1 MMEKE
6 IEDKLKGR
14 NFLYRNIKLGEDKS
28 ETKRIDQIKMALL
41 NMSDEEE
48 EYFLTDIYP
57 LLKKYILNS
66 TPLPYYSNTH
76 VFRKNVLTIFYS
88 LIYKLKKIK
97 YIIEIFDMCLNSF
110 INESEE
116 CGIICIKIMTEI
128 CILHKN
134 DLISFDIYKYINV
147 VSKNIL
153 KKFYKNIIN
162 KVKRG
167 KLLKS
172 EINIYKKIKCHPL
185 NNKNYIQSSTDSL
198 KFVREIVLSNYIII
212 NLYPKLLNNNE
223 NYIKTLCKI
232 LSVINIFDFKCYSNF
247 FIEDIKYSKNTILK
261 TAYYYHF
268 SNSDPSLYGKSGIE
282 KDNCDEN
289 LKYCQNNNIEELYK
303 IYSVKSNIFNANVN
317 NKNNINY
324 KDTSSNCIN
333 SNGNNNVGIPHNEE
347 SNNKDIVMNNLK
359 TIKKEFYKNV
369 KYSNYYI
376 DMCKVN
382 DLVNLKNSVIHI
394 LCNLLK
400 LDCDNMYFEYKE
412 FLIQKIIQSLKYD
425 THYTIESKKVFIEN
439 ISLLLHKNF
448 DETLKYYIDFLI
460 DPKTYMAYLANND
473 RHLSVFVFMKI
484 HDIFLYFKNK
494 NVWNFSIIKS
504 CISNYSAF
512 IMNSNNIIFIQTICL
527 KLLHYIIEI
536 VLKIKR
542 RNYRYFS
549 LYYDILNILLQKS
562 NSLKYELYN
571 LYKKFFNIAYN
582 DVLFFK
588 NKRKTKRGK
597 AEKKTSNGQTL
608 HYENAIGYF
617 SDNINMPLH
626 RVFIRKGDSKNAL
639 NKSMNITNFM
649 NNYRNKQNGKKRKIG
664 HILYDEDHCKIETYE
679 EGVMEIIIDYKYLLY
694 SIYSCI
700 RCNIY
705 YIYLYFNKDIIKEN
719 QIIVNNGC
727 DKFSSLGNNNT
738 LRTNQILESQ
748 NNKLEESLT
757 KNNAH
762 VKIGID
768 CNHFNNDNKDSHNA
782 NLKNNLISDNKS
794 DESNHVHNN
803 INYLY
808 HCTNLNPFINSDNF
822 VLNNHKDIGKDDEAA
837 HILGLAN
844 KECYNSKNNYLSI
857 QEIEN
862 CLYSYIYDYNSKNNN
877 KLDNLIYNGKNNKMD
892 NPECLYDSQIIN
904 TVNGVMVDGICLRK
918 NNQKSDSDTEH
929 KENNSDNFN
938 RNNLNT
944 NGKKNVHQ
952 KRLNNNSIFEDMHD
966 INDINFLYED
976 YMDMSSY
983 ELNEI
988 WLKIL
993 YKLFYRMLICSILF
1007 NSCFSYA
1014 VIDQLNLRNE
1024 IAKKYLRIKIL
1035 KNNTYDS
1042 GDYDENWNLKNIGI
1056 DINNLLKE
1064 DKQKIVN
1071 SINYIKG
1078 EERKLI
1084 YMSANIIIYLNNNN
1098 FHDFMNYSIDILFKL
1113 TFQYPQLFCIFQIL
1127 GALRNTSM
1135 LTCKVSL
1142 NYTISKL
1149 KTILKHKN
1157 NLKPLLYFS
1166 KNARNKQFCNLS
1178 RHRLFYKLYSRFD
1191 CLTNRCHLINSDLIC
1206 AYCGKKSE
1214 GVNKKNNVF
1223 INTKIINRYP
1233 TCSNNINKLNVKKK
1247 RQVEIYNSGVDMPID
1262 CFDLQFLDDS
1272 KNGIEVMENEAKI
1285 MDNYLWNN
1293 LNSFKELTYHD
1304 ENMFFYKESNSINK
1318 LKLINSCSIKKK
1330 NRKKGCFFHN
1340 INKCDV
1346 IYSEKFILKDINK
1359 HFQLHKEKREFNTKK
1374 KLIEFGDNRTHGFLS
1389 DGNEDIIYSRK
1400 RNEYLESNI
1409 KKNCCLLNDYNYKSE
1424 HNDEDNIDNKFMF
1437 RTKRKN
1443 KVRDYI
1449 KSNNCIMGYNSISMN
1464 DTFNK
1469 YLTNSELIIKILYL
1483 ILNVIKDCPNYYF
1496 YFLHELKEIIE
1507 ICYDI
1512 ISKDNKCI
1520 EIVNLLKYILETV
1533 CYINYINSM
1542 KNKNGSTSSIDSLKT
1557 ILSNNYNINDV
1568 YGIKY
1573 AKYDYTCEKDS
1584 QNCKNLGSSLF
1595 INNIIK
1601 SVKEE
1606 KCNDNSI
1613 KNYSLNT
1620 KENHKINIY
1629 SGNRESISYHI
1640 NDINNDKN
1648 FNMNYNMHI
1657 CKMENTDNIHY
1668 DVKNNEHSNYKIKK
1682 IDIIYSFIQWF
1693 EKSYVYLPKLYRMLL
1708 CEACLNFPV
1717 CRFLD
1722 GYFDFYLKCLLVCL
1736 NSKSMI
1742 MIKTALKSI
1751 EDILFNADN
1760 VKIKNNLYSSVC
1772 YKNKNGTKFYIF
1784 TCLMKLLRKKVNF
1797 DLGFNNIYD
1806 QKYYFNDIFRN
1817 LSNSNM
1823 YLEMNFLGRKNKPSE
1838 REINKYLHKLYMEN
1852 IYKII
1857 KICLNFIDN
1866 NELIKNLYS
1875 DMNRKVYRKVHFRVG
1890 FFLKWKIK
1898 TENSKRRPIKNRMS
1912 TYNENRLEGH
1922 AQNSV
1927 NNNSYDASNLNIKR
1941 KVNTFL
1947 EGNTEN
1953 MPIELDK
1960 MDETKKISKMNEET
1974 NIYERKN
1981 KRKKTS
1987 HINGEIED
1995 LLNKGGKNSI
2005 GVFGINDGNTNINV
2019 KCIDKYEKENKYKL
2033 SDNNVIN
2040 NISYANI
2047 SDNTCE
2053 NNSNM
2058 NLFPIDNIF
2067 LNNNYDSIMEHIDLE
2082 KAIDYCYKVLK
2093 RTMKNNGLK
2102 YLYYYKNC
2110 QYHIPK
2116 QKIVFKKKSIINK
2129 RKNKEKFTIFNFD
2142 EFRNRFKRKFNYENM
2157 DTIENNCKK
2166 KKTSDGMGNLLI
2178 SEEENSHENG
2188 VCSNIERSKQ
2198 HDNDPNCNMDKIGIK
2213 RYETIKNNKVIGDK
2227 LKSEKSG
2234 LNFPKNTRSNFIRNN
2249 DMNYFEKSDV
2259 CYNCIQRDQRINCYR
2274 IIITVFIFLFN
2285 HSICISDFYEYML
2298 KVGAINND
2306 FMNPSKKKK
2315 RDTNLD
2321 ANNNEENVPLSNGH
2335 NSKKGV
2341 NKNNQNNCR
2350 KNKSNK
2356 KKKAI
2361 NSNNTEVCKEEKNR
2375 IKNKEE
2381 NADKNI
2387 EDNKLKKNTYISS
2400 TKKRRKYSFEY
2411 CVCKKYLY
2419 KCAFIYKDPNN
2430 NFIRKIMYCFLI
2442 MLVEIN
2448 MNRNKTQSDK
2458 LKNGGSQNAH
2468 RNEDISFM
2476 KVCIRNEKGK
2486 KKKIYKRNCYDEV
2499 RNDKLR
2505 ELVKHIIRRMSLIL
2519 SSRFILTKKNNMV
2532 HIMAHNNE
2540 LDISSFIFTFCNL
2553 IDYCPRFVETT
2564 VQGLYFIEKVL
2575 KGILKV
2581 QPVKMKKFMKSN
2593 FFSNLCTCI
2602 CNICYDSK
2610 VKKKIFGLLLLLKA
2624 IRILHPYWIKYNIY
2638 SIIHTLLICYEKY
2651 DLKYLK
2657 IINMLIEECLTM
2669 TFASL
2674 YIGYVGEM
2682 NAYILNNFSSSES
2695 IYVED
2700 INNLY
2705 AYLNMKEENNSKKLL
2720 YFKDY
2725 TIEKIKKDAEMVKS
2739 FFSINEKEVYNK
2751 NSVVNCGGIK
2761 DKRVLKKNECFWY
2774 NYDEIYTWEI
2784 LTSKKI
2790 NKRNKND
2797 VSKMMKILFNV
2808 LKMFMGNLNKDEYDR
2823 DFIKKAFIIVSKVLK
2838 TSIRN
2843 LLTYKCSI
2851 KNNKDSCLY
2860 DIFMKDFSIPNFL
2873 TSSLKRKICY
2883 LDMYCFFLSQK
2894 PYIKFDFILVE
2905 KLIENIIKI
2914 IEYLKKID
2922 GKNKYFTYIINGNIM
2937 NISSNDDIDVDM
2949 LEKDAL
2955 NIMHMDQTNSGNLK
2969 NNSIIFDHGHINSS
2983 NIKDETVKQ
2992 LHGSSTNLNKKEE
3005 ENADMKKSIE
3015 LQNLYKKIKKNHDLY
3030 MNSSNIINS
3039 SLGSSV
3045 EYDNEM
3051 NLKNMT
3057 IEVNG
3062 NLTNNK
3068 NIKYNNNLNFY
3079 FKKDEEFSLDD
3090 KESCMKLSN
3099 DINMGKMEE
3108 NMMSNF
3114 LSDKCQ
3120 TTDFLK
3126 DQFLKEECNHV
3137 ITFFSY
3143 FMTLVRICFTHPS
3156 YKYLLP
3162 IMNPSL
3168 NKKKEILYN
3177 RCIHILLDFLFSDQT
3192 DLCNKAEETLRH
3204 LILENECDKDTGK
3217 SGHTKTGRSET
3228 MKRDTIE
3235 NNIFNNFQK
3244 SDSLK
3249 LALRNYENKKC
3260 SINNLLIN
3268 KNGNKASEKHN
3279 KLTNMNKNSI
3289 NKLKLNKDDF
3299 KLYLKSVLGNLSYAL
3314 KHKSFILK
3322 KNFIIGLSKIY
3333 YLFPHLFSPFLM
3345 EGFVQYLILFKDVS
3359 ANNKAS
3365 YNNIDHIIC
3374 IYSEFFKSQNL
3385 SYEKYKEIM
3394 DIFLKI
3400 HNNFKKGSINFINNI
3415 FELDE
3420 HMLGH
3425 TKNKRLSCKNT
3436 IPQNI
3441 NNLNSRENSRG
3452 DEINNTLLDTI
3463 SNNIKGKETNNTNS
3477 SKKKKANSNK
3487 KDVDNEGKRQT
3498 KNKGDNDSSK
3508 YNENVSIKHNYTD
3521 QNLSKNNDDIELKRS
3536 SITNQLNTIDGF
3548 VTNNIKSSI
3557 EINHS
3562 YMQILCYL
3570 CCNNYENTFKYFIAN
3585 RHNNIIFSA
3594 FISLLNL
3601 KILSEFRKYMFLK
3614 FNVFGN
3620 LLLKYFSNFN
3630 SNDILIHIFNIFVLN
3645 INIPKLNKLVTYDYV
3660 EMKLFVDK
3668 VFHVNLEKNN
3678 GNEKRKNNCT
3688 FLECDENNAAN
3699 SNNNEECKKKN
3710 KKSLNE
3716 KIGNNKGGDTSNDI
3730 QEEILIGYDLNSS
3743 KILSNLFIIINIVH
3757 VISKYEP
3764 SCIFLN
3770 FYNERICNNAIS
3782 IVENIYLCIS
3792 YIISEYI
3799 SLKNNNFVLFLNNSG
3814 CRKCIKIFIIFLKY
3828 SKYFHKYIE
3837 TDFCNRKINNEEM
3850 ENWFK
3855 ELEQRSKLGNDINS
3869 NNCNNNIMDIIE
3881 HNDYLFYLRTNIF
3894 NVLIFIIS
3902 MSKNI
3907 DYSYT
3912 TEFIKKYVKRNLKYR
3927 EMRYLFFS
3935 IIHILN
3941 RFKMPILNKF
3951 YEISLRYIIIPLL
3964 KNYIKKQKNKKY
3976 ITYTENSLD
3985 LEDDTFL
3992 IDDKIFINLLSKSFL
4007 RSDIN
4012 YTQDMNRKSS
4022 LSNNK
4027 NATSTS
4033 KSMNKNNDEYNQN
4046 NFNFSSQCSV
4056 CMRVTEDGHENTN
4069 QNCRR
4074 SEVINNTYGYL
4085 PPNDDMNNVGST
4097 ISMSNMKNSN
4107 ILKNKRNGKYIH
4119 HLDDYESNSK
4129 GPKTYCLFYTSIHK
4143 GKYNMIQYPFY
4154 KNDLFLST
4162 REIFYILISL
4172 LNCSNSIE
4180 VIANKLIV
4188 CNAIIDIVKKLSSK
4202 VEKNKLFI
4210 CLKNFN
4216 MIFLQHHNEYI
4227 KQLSIYN
4234 IINIYK
4240 YGFRNRVNDLKCIF
4254 ELLFK
4259 YKYEEDNYFLRRNFE
4274 QLISLFCMTR
4284 LENSKVSMKNI
4295 IWHYYSKRRFYIKA
4309 FKEDITSIM
4318 DDESNDISG
4327 CYHNLRN
4334 TNYFFNYKN
4343 YITEYFKKGK
4353 NPFEKMHVLVTVLKN
4368 NYVFF
4373 NDCPY
4378 IIASMLKHL
4387 KKFTKHANYKK
4398 NGDLLILC
4406 LKSISTFIKFNIFC
4420 NCVHDMF
4427 NLKNGQVVIKKF
4439 EVTSNLEKMDT
4450 KRYESSLKEC
4460 TYEYV
4465 SNGNDY
4471 ENKEAVRINLS
4482 NSGNRNCSVCYKGE
4496 NLKKTKVYDEIKNVM
4511 YNYYC
4516 QNKNDNKRKIFL
4528 IGIVNIIKK
4537 YKYVYVN
4544 LNILNLIANLI
4555 VSTLLQWQ
4563 YDISLNNIAK
4573 EILIIFEDILRT
4585 KNNTKLKYL
4594 NMYKKLLY
4602 FFFIKCANKELQTQS
4617 TSQCFNMN
4625 NLTNGNQND
4634 NSSIL
4639 NDLVFNINLFESKYG
4654 KNEMRKMEL
4663 ESILMK
4669 EVENDNLIKDN
4680 FDKLGYKDKLLHS
4693 SLNDE
4698 NKNSNKNEVRDD
4710 NSRIDKL
4717 NQFYEKINK
4726 EYNKNYIVE
4735 MTYMIL
4741 KVVFKYA
4748 NKNNICKKLNIL
4760 CSILFLLINC
4770 NDMKIERNAILL
4782 INHLIL
4788 KHKLFL
4794 SDLRNILNKNYIKE
4808 KWVSKSFFTYLLF
4821 DNNFVKEDNYEEKI
4835 KLLYEMLISLCIKG
4849 MHEYKSKDNTFYMNK
4864 CLHIKIKL
4872 ETSILIFWFF
4882 IQLYNS
4888 FPSENNYKE
4897 LIKFLLME
4905 YLGNLKNISSYC
4917 FRKNKL
4923 QILKELIFLMNSRL
4937 YLLDKKDV
4945 LHFFKTILKLLHM
4958 ERKHDSNFD
4967 LFILNVIQQNVL
4979 NKSMHWNRHI
4989 IGKYHD
4995 STFDNSSNGYLDCS
5009 YFSKLY
5015 EEKCDVYK
5023 ICNKKSEIKNMIEKY
5038 FGNKKG
5044 NKINVNKYIKY
5055 INNLRNKNANFVGY
5069 YYNLGR
5075 CNGLSLSKNRI
5086 IYDKVF
5092 KLNFQKNAIHKK
5104 LNNMNIS
5111 DDTYNMLLK
5120 QNRNS
5125 STCHNDDANN
5135 SLNNSYC
5142 FGSKLQIFIDK
5153 EMQKIIKN
5161 DIKKRNVFA
5170 KLYVGNVVEDA
5181 LFSDILLCRKK
5192 KKLKEIFCMSNKNEC
5207 NSSIGKNANLSIE
5220 EMAYIISK
5228 LILFDYSDDYYS
5240 YVKYYDILL
5249 YFIRC
5254 VKSQYSEKYD
5264 LTDLKNKI
5272 YAKLLPN
5279 ILRGTFSFLPNV
5291 QHTCIQIF
5299 QKTFLSSDFF
5309 ETICILFKN
5318 DYFKYIIDK
5327 YFISLFV
5334 HIFFL
5339 FFKHNIDMY
5348 LCLKN
5353 KTQGLIP
5360 HLCKHRYWEKG
5371 KAVHDTN
5378 LILYNRKLNKWKGN
5392 NINKNDRSKIEDCK
5406 KLRKKNMKIYNS
5418 KYHDWK
5424 YYLKKYCNEQEKFI
5438 DKCKSK
5444 LIKSKY
5450 LFQPILCLVNIF
5462 KEYCKGIW
5470 IDIFSQLFNY
5480 LNYEQINCLNFCVV
5494 RFLYNYIN
5502 IYELNESND
5511 NVKRFI
5517 YSDEKSLARNSIYQ
5531 KNGYKNEYNINVLET
5546 MLVCIFKAN
5555 IWPYVPPE
5563 LIFYCSSK
5571 FCAFEVS
5578 KYILQ
5583 ALLFY
5588 NLKKIKEA
5596 RDRNEIN
5603 DAATIIDQVD
5613 TYVSNNKNNH
5623 ALCNNGMNELLGKQE
5638 NATNILKAKKD
5649 NSFEKVYSNNIWS
5662 AQFVQ
5667 NNYKQTL
5674 NYLIEINRQLNDRD
5688 SVYALYQL
5696 YINNNEFSKSLF
5708 YNHYSLYHKNESN
5721 YMMNFMKYENL
5732 ELTNEELNINKKNWI
5747 EKLNYFNNVSTI
5759 SEYMKLMNFKKEK
5772 ISKNMNKY
5780 IKFGNSIYCLEM
5792 ENGNDAMLLNTNY
5805 ESLRSEYLKRL
5816 NNVYSIIN
5824 DNLISINEDINYEK
5838 KVNDINFPNEE
5849 NNILNEKMR
5858 NKQIIDEIE
5867 FKKKIEYRH
5876 NFENAQGNN
5885 LKEKIGDSNMIKN
5898 DNGNKRRHRK
5908 NGLGMGILNKK
5919 EDTKIQTTIHDYFRT
5934 TKDIEEVVI
5943 DKNNLIEN
5951 QLNNFNG
5958 SMGIPKNWNY
5968 SVKDDKN
5975 NICNHGEGEKIYKDI
5990 NNNGSVSNLKLYNE
6004 LNCKDK
6010 NNNIEDIGNTYLN
6023 KIAYMLKKKRDII
6036 IENTYTNNKNYW
6048 DDGYLKSRNVQCENK
6063 LMDTKK
6069 VLINNNDDENSSKAF
6084 IINKFKFDLKKKDI
6098 KMMKDNINSGIELLL
6113 NNVRQLFNYKSADLN
6128 TLLLH
6133 AQLFE
6138 QTEMSIEII
6147 GEKSLRAKQ
6156 SKIKENES
6164 NRLKFLDQLYNLCN
6178 TWNKDKCV
6186 YYYDDIQ
6193 KLKYSYKWEFLFLK
6207 LCKTFIEE
6215 QNSSLDIPS
6224 NIYKEQSYGENVNN
6238 PHHILNSIAEMRKM
6252 NNMTYDY
6259 FYKLYENLASA
6270 STSTGTVSTSNNNS
6284 AACTSSSTSNN
6295 DNIFHGTSNHLY
6307 NIEIIKLNLKKLLK
6321 SSSSNKHYTPNNNIL
6336 ENCISICEDFQIN
6349 NTQKMGGNQND
6360 KKEMICHGKHLLYIK
6375 NMENECFNICINLK
6389 KIGRNNFAL
6398 KVVKKIKCYISSLN
6412 LINAFDFN
6420 SLPMIGYE
6428 NYKSQ
6433 LFFMKGQ
6440 ILCNLNKL
6448 IIFLHKNNF
6457 IENNRKVF
6465 FNNGK
6470 DTSQNIL
6477 KDGEPE
6483 GIALPD
6489 IIEEHIGQTNVNNNL
6504 NLEINQNAPVLIN
6517 DINEKASI
6525 GKPRKRK
6532 TMKNDAKNSCIKK
6545 DENGEKENAEINK
6558 IEECNKNMNFDD
6570 KKKNKN
6576 GTRNKETNNSNNNII
6591 MNNNMIFDESKYNN
6605 NGYSK
6610 CNNKKINIFDTD
6622 LIEDCFLTSLKINS
6636 ISNESWVVWADYCN
6650 KMFKE
6655 YKNISFGISSIIS
6668 YLIYSSLNTNK
6679 GFYYLSNVFY
6689 LLNYDDDENSMM
6701 KIFNKYNNNISS
6713 HVWLFYLPFLLNNV
6727 NIDSSNYLYF
6737 HKIFYLLI
6745 REFPQDVFYSL
6756 RASYID
6762 RKKSLDCI
6770 KSGHADKGVST
6781 NLANPIEK
6789 INEKATVNN
6798 LQRNDISDTNLV
6810 SKNNKVKAEN
6820 MDTSSNKGNLDM
6832 ENKLMGSRMHSANI
6846 MQINKNDLIRE
6857 EHVNFAKNNEKNNVI
6872 GMTLVKNENFHHDE
6886 NKSCNEYDN
6895 INVNNCDGVV
6905 NPVDVQKVK
6914 IRKSNVK
6921 TSKTKSISL
6930 KIEKMENNVD
6940 KKNEKNV
6947 SNLLNNSYN
6956 ANEKETTYSGVI
6968 EDGLEQIMCVF
6979 KNAHSDVYLSLDYM
6993 CNEIINYTKFQAHEK
7008 LYYLVSKML
7017 NQCINFSF
7025 SKIHIS
7031 KLIQNFTE
7039 NNIIYKIYKSK
7050 IKSNRMY
7057 SKKYSNVIRIMKQFW
7072 KEYKK
7077 DMKYLKEKGRLKNLI
7092 EAKNDK
7098 AINSNILDECDDIKK
7113 MGNYFLLSEF
7123 TKIVKKWKDILF
7135 VIIYSLKESPQFPYF
7150 SYSFCDMFSKF
7161 PIKVE
7166 VPGLRLKYIGEHLNY
7181 NYNFNTYTPSYI
7193 IKLTSPTFFTIRNN
7207 SCLNKIKFITND
7219 GNVHHYTVYPCNFTQ
7234 SKSEYKY
7241 TLFQILLNNIL
7252 YKFPETQKRGL
7263 SLRVNI
7269 NTMLHP
7275 FYKLVQ
7281 DNMEYITL
7289 KELYNEYML
7298 ANKNEKYL
7306 IDNVVLY
7313 HRKLIKDSIS
7323 KFVKDKIRF
7332 IKSTKE
7338 NETKLE
7344 TNIKSSESNNMNN
7357 MILEDDLKKDANI
7370 EDTTSKEQIA
7380 DCNTN
7385 DIVEEI
7391 GIERIENVC
7400 KDNGLDTSINL
7411 SIDYSSMV
7419 FEKLIH
7425 TLNENEW
7432 CRKLIKNAEK
7442 KSLKRHYKDISKIVP
7457 KNIMKD
7463 YFYSL
7468 HNNLENYYILNDNFV
7483 KNYSLLC
7490 MLNYIFLQSD
7500 ISLDNILI
7508 SKYSGST
7515 MYLYGF
7521 PSYMESGKSKAKK
7534 RKKVYDII
7542 PFRLTENIQEFIG
7555 FQGLKGSFPLNFYAS
7570 VMAIKKNWNYIESF
7584 LKQTIYDD
7592 FCSLHMNKK
7601 SRMAK
7606 RSDKIISTC
7615 GNTFKIDKI
7624 EKNKILINSENC
7636 VNDMFYRMLFLYNNK
7651 LEKMNNKSCSKK
7663 DVTHK
7668 KKVMENVYE
7677 HYSDVYDVSLSE
7689 LSSDENMENAKLRK
7703 AKSRK
7708 NFEKDIQNKK
7718 ENGKVSIN
7726 KEDNTDEKYI
7736 CDNNSI
7742 EPEVKCKKR
7751 KIHAAKNN
7759 ENKDDEYSAQ
7769 KEIDKPNNG
7778 RKQKRKNKND
7788 ATIDNVQ
7795 ENQKEN
7801 IIEELANEN
7810 EENNNKA
7817 KKNMGKNP
7825 QKRNTNTRIKGNNV
7839 KVGDKGKYS
7848 KLITKINAKGIN
7860 EENIISE
7867 DKEKIKNIS
7876 QYNKSIVDLI
7886 ELSMDRKHL
7895 RQTKGA
7901 WFPWF

>member
-14 NFLYRNIKLGEDKS
+14 NFLYRNIKLGEDKN
-28 ETKRIDQIKMALL
+28 EIKKLDKIKMALL

-48 EYFLTDIYP
+48 EYFLIDIYP
-57 LLKKYILNS
+57 LMKKYILNT

-76 VFRKNVLTIFYS
+76 AFRKNVLTIFYS
-88 LIYKLKKIK
+88 LIYKLNKIK

-110 INESEE
+110 MNESEE

-167 KLLKS
+167 NLLKS
-172 EINIYKKIKCHPL
+172 EINIYKKIKCPPL
-185 NNKNYIQSSTDSL
+185 NNKNYIQCSKDSL

-247 FIEDIKYSKNTILK
+247 FIEDIKYSKNVILK
-261 TAYYYHF
+261 TAYYYYF
-268 SNSDPSLYGKSGIE
+268 SNSDPSLYRKSDIE
-282 KDNCDEN
+282 KDNCNEN
-289 LKYCQNNNIEELYK
+289 FKFCQNNNIEELYK
-303 IYSVKSNIFNANVN
+303 IYSVKNNIFNANVN
-317 NKNNINY
+317 NKHNINY
-324 KDTSSNCIN
+324 KDTSSNCIS

-347 SNNKDIVMNNLK
+347 SNDKGILMNNLK

-400 LDCDNMYFEYKE
+400 LDCNNMYFEYKE

-425 THYTIESKKVFIEN
+425 THYTIESKKIFIEN
-439 ISLLLHKNF
+439 ITLLLHKNF

-460 DPKTYMAYLANND
+460 DPKTYMTYLANND

-504 CISNYSAF
+504 CISNYSVF
-512 IMNSNNIIFIQTICL
+512 IMNSNHVIFIQTICL

-542 RNYRYFS
+542 RNYKYFS

-588 NKRKTKRGK
+588 NKRKTKKGK
-597 AEKKTSNGQTL
+597 LGKKTLNGETP
-608 HYENAIGYF
+608 HYENAIGYV
-617 SDNINMPLH
+617 SDNVNMPLQ
-626 RVFIRKGDSKNAL
+626 RVFIRKVNSKNAL
-639 NKSMNITNFM
+639 NKSMNIANSM
-649 NNYRNKQNGKKRKIG
+649 NNYRNKKNEKKRKIG
-664 HILYDEDHCKIETYE
+664 NLLYDENHCKIEAYE
-679 EGVMEIIIDYKYLLY
+679 EDVMEIIINYKYLLY

-700 RCNIY
+700 RSNIY
-705 YIYLYFNKDIIKEN
+705 YIYLYFNKDIIKVN

-727 DKFSSLGNNNT
+727 D
-738 LRTNQILESQ
+738 
-748 NNKLEESLT
+748 
-757 KNNAH
+757 
-762 VKIGID
+762 
-768 CNHFNNDNKDSHNA
+768 
-782 NLKNNLISDNKS
+782 
-794 DESNHVHNN
+794 
-803 INYLY
+803 
-808 HCTNLNPFINSDNF
+808 NF
-822 VLNNHKDIGKDDEAA
+822 VLNNYKDVDKDDEVA
-837 HILGLAN
+837 HNLDLLN
-844 KECYNSKNNYLSI
+844 KECYNPKNNYLSI

-862 CLYSYIYDYNSKNNN
+862 CLYSYIYCYNSKNN
-877 KLDNLIYNGKNNKMD
+877 KRLDSLIYNGKNNKMH
-892 NPECLYDSQIIN
+892 NSECLYDSQITN
-904 TVNGVMVDGICLRK
+904 TVNDVIIDGIYLRK
-918 NNQKSDSDTEH
+918 NNQKPDSDTGH

-938 RNNLNT
+938 RN
-944 NGKKNVHQ
+944 GKKNVHQ
-952 KRLNNNSIFEDMHD
+952 KNLNNNSIFEDMYD
-966 INDINFLYED
+966 INDINFLYEG
-976 YMDMSSY
+976 YMDMPSY
-983 ELNEI
+983 ELNDI

-1024 IAKKYLRIKIL
+1024 ITKKYLRIKIL
-1035 KNNTYDS
+1035 KNNIYDN
-1042 GDYDENWNLKNIGI
+1042 GDHTNVAYDENWNLQNIGI
-1056 DINNLLKE
+1056 SINNLLKE
-1064 DKQKIVN
+1064 DKKKIVN
-1071 SINYIKG
+1071 YINYIKD

-1113 TFQYPQLFCIFQIL
+1113 MFQYPQIFCIFQIL
-1127 GALRNTSM
+1127 GTLRNTSM
-1135 LTCKVSL
+1135 VTCKVSL

-1166 KNARNKQFCNLS
+1166 KNSRNKQFCNLS

-1191 CLTNRCHLINSDLIC
+1191 CLTNRCHLINSNLIC
-1206 AYCGKKSE
+1206 AYCGKKSK
-1214 GVNKKNNVF
+1214 GVNKKTNVF
-1223 INTKIINRYP
+1223 INTNIGNRYP
-1233 TCSNNINKLNVKKK
+1233 TCYNNINKVNVKKR
-1247 RQVEIYNSGVDMPID
+1247 RQAEIYNSCVDIPID

-1272 KNGIEVMENEAKI
+1272 KNGIEGVENEAKI

-1304 ENMFFYKESNSINK
+1304 ENLFFDKESNSINK

-1330 NRKKGCFFHN
+1330 NRKKGYFFHN

-1359 HFQLHKEKREFNTKK
+1359 HFQLDKEKRELNTKK
-1374 KLIEFGDNRTHGFLS
+1374 KIIEFGDNRGHGFLS

-1400 RNEYLESNI
+1400 KNEYLESNI
-1409 KKNCCLLNDYNYKSE
+1409 KKNCCLLNDYSYKSE
-1424 HNDEDNIDNKFMF
+1424 HNYEDNIDNKFMF

-1443 KVRDYI
+1443 KIRDYI

-1469 YLTNSELIIKILYL
+1469 YLTNNELIIKMLYF
-1483 ILNVIKDCPNYYF
+1483 ILNVIKHYPNYYF
-1496 YFLHELKEIIE
+1496 YFLHELREISE

-1512 ISKDNKCI
+1512 ISKDNKCV
-1520 EIVNLLKYILETV
+1520 EIVTLLKYILETV

-1542 KNKNGSTSSIDSLKT
+1542 KNKNGSTASIDSLKT
-1557 ILSNNYNINDV
+1557 ILSNNYNINDMDE
-1568 YGIKY
+1568 IKC
-1573 AKYDYTCEKDS
+1573 AKYDHSCEKDS
-1584 QNCKNLGSSLF
+1584 QNCKNFGSSLF

-1606 KCNDNSI
+1606 KCNDNNI

-1620 KENHKINIY
+1620 QENHKINIY
-1629 SGNRESISYHI
+1629 FDNREDITCHI
-1640 NDINNDKN
+1640 NGINNDK
-1648 FNMNYNMHI
+1648 I
-1657 CKMENTDNIHY
+1657 Q
-1668 DVKNNEHSNYKIKK
+1668 K

-1708 CEACLNFPV
+1708 CEICLNIPV
-1717 CRFLD
+1717 CSFLD
-1722 GYFDFYLKCLLVCL
+1722 GYFNFYLKCLLICL

-1742 MIKTALKSI
+1742 MIRTALKSI

-1760 VKIKNNLYSSVC
+1760 AKIKNNLYSSV
-1772 YKNKNGTKFYIF
+1772 YYKNGTKFYIF

-1797 DLGFNNIYD
+1797 DMGFNNIYD

-1817 LSNSNM
+1817 LYNSNIH
-1823 YLEMNFLGRKNKPSE
+1823 LEMDFMGRKNKPSE

-1852 IYKII
+1852 IYTII
-1857 KICLNFIDN
+1857 KICFNFIDN

-1875 DMNRKVYRKVHFRVG
+1875 DMNKRVYRKVNFRVG

-1898 TENSKRRPIKNRMS
+1898 TENSKRRQIKNRMGIC
-1912 TYNENRLEGH
+1912 NENRLEEN
-1922 AQNSV
+1922 AQNCV
-1927 NNNSYDASNLNIKR
+1927 NNNSYDTSNLNIKR

-1953 MPIELDK
+1953 VAIELDK
-1960 MDETKKISKMNEET
+1960 MDETKKISKINEET

-1987 HINGEIED
+1987 HSNGEIEE
-1995 LLNKGGKNSI
+1995 LLNKEDKNSI
-2005 GVFGINDGNTNINV
+2005 SVFEINDGSTDINV
-2019 KCIDKYEKENKYKL
+2019 NCIGKYEKENKDKL
-2033 SDNNVIN
+2033 SSNNVIN
-2040 NISYANI
+2040 NISYVNI
-2047 SDNTCE
+2047 SDNNCE

-2067 LNNNYDSIMEHIDLE
+2067 VNNNYDNIMEHIDLE

-2116 QKIVFKKKSIINK
+2116 QKVVFKKKSIINNK

-2142 EFRNRFKRKFNYENM
+2142 EFRNRFKRKFNYENIN
-2157 DTIENNCKK
+2157 TIENNCKK

-2178 SEEENSHENG
+2178 SEEENSHENV
-2188 VCSNIERSKQ
+2188 VCSNIEQSKH

-2213 RYETIKNNKVIGDK
+2213 RDETIENNSYRLTNNDVIGDK
-2227 LKSEKSG
+2227 LKNEKSG

-2274 IIITVFIFLFN
+2274 IIITIFIFLFN

-2321 ANNNEENVPLSNGH
+2321 TSNNEESMSLSNSH

-2341 NKNNQNNCR
+2341 NKNNCR

-2356 KKKAI
+2356 KKKSI
-2361 NSNNTEVCKEEKNR
+2361 NSNNIEMCKEEKNK

-2381 NADKNI
+2381 NADKNTK
-2387 EDNKLKKNTYISS
+2387 DNKLKKNTYISS

-2411 CVCKKYLY
+2411 CTCKKYLY
-2419 KCAFIYKDPNN
+2419 KCAFIYKDGNN

-2448 MNRNKTQSDK
+2448 MNRNKTQKDE
-2458 LKNGGSQNAH
+2458 LKNCNSQNAH

-2476 KVCIRNEKGK
+2476 KVCIRNEEGK

-2519 SSRFILTKKNNMV
+2519 SSRFILTQKNNMV

-2610 VKKKIFGLLLLLKA
+2610 IKKKIFGLLLLLKA
-2624 IRILHPYWIKYNIY
+2624 MRILHPYWIKYNIY

-2651 DLKYLK
+2651 NLKYLK

-2674 YIGYVGEM
+2674 YIGYVGEI
-2682 NAYILNNFSSSES
+2682 NAYILNSFSSSES

-2739 FFSINEKEVYNK
+2739 FFSMNEKEVYNK
-2751 NSVVNCGGIK
+2751 NSVVNCEGIK

-2790 NKRNKND
+2790 NKRNKKD
-2797 VSKMMKILFNV
+2797 VSKMMKMLFNV
-2808 LKMFMGNLNKDEYDR
+2808 LKMFMYNLNKEEYDR
-2823 DFIKKAFIIVSKVLK
+2823 EFIKKVFIIVSKVLK

-2851 KNNKDSCLY
+2851 KNNKDTCLY
-2860 DIFMKDFSIPNFL
+2860 DIFMKDFSISNFL

-2894 PYIKFDFILVE
+2894 PYIKFDFIIVE

-2922 GKNKYFTYIINGNIM
+2922 GKNKYFTYIINGNVM

-2949 LEKDAL
+2949 LEKDTR
-2955 NIMHMDQTNSGNLK
+2955 NIMHMEQTNGDNLK
-2969 NNSIIFDHGHINSS
+2969 NNNNILFDHGHISSS
-2983 NIKDETVKQ
+2983 NIKDNTVKE
-2992 LHGSSTNLNKKEE
+2992 LHGSNTNLNEKEE

-3030 MNSSNIINS
+3030 MNSSNVINS
-3039 SLGSSV
+3039 SLGSLV
-3045 EYDNEM
+3045 EHDNEM

-3057 IEVNG
+3057 IEING

-3068 NIKYNNNLNFY
+3068 NIKYSNNLNFY

-3099 DINMGKMEE
+3099 DINMAKTEE
-3108 NMMSNF
+3108 SMMSNF
-3114 LSDKCQ
+3114 LNDKYQ
-3120 TTDFLK
+3120 KTNFLM
-3126 DQFLKEECNHV
+3126 DQFLKEDCNNV

-3143 FMTLVRICFTHPS
+3143 FMTLIRICFTHPS

-3177 RCIHILLDFLFSDQT
+3177 RCIHILLDFLFSNQT

-3217 SGHTKTGRSET
+3217 AGYTKTGRSET
-3228 MKRDTIE
+3228 VKRDTIE

-3249 LALRNYENKKC
+3249 LGLRNYENKKC

-3268 KNGNKASEKHN
+3268 KNGNKTSEKHN

-3314 KHKSFILK
+3314 KHKSFILE

-3345 EGFVQYLILFKDVS
+3345 EGFVKYLISFKDVS
-3359 ANNKAS
+3359 ANNKAA
-3365 YNNIDHIIC
+3365 YNNIDHVIC
-3374 IYSEFFKSQNL
+3374 IYSEFFKAQNL

-3400 HNNFKKGSINFINNI
+3400 YNNFKKGSINFINNI

-3425 TKNKRLSCKNT
+3425 TKNKRLSCKNN
-3436 IPQNI
+3436 ISQNI
-3441 NNLNSRENSRG
+3441 NNLNTRENTRG

-3477 SKKKKANSNK
+3477 SKKKKTNSNK
-3487 KDVDNEGKRQT
+3487 KDVDNEGKRKT

-3508 YNENVSIKHNYTD
+3508 YNENVSIKDNYTD
-3521 QNLSKNNDDIELKRS
+3521 QNISKNNDDIELKRA
-3536 SITNQLNTIDGF
+3536 SISNQLNTIDVF
-3548 VTNNIKSSI
+3548 ATNNIKSNI
-3557 EINHS
+3557 EINRS
-3562 YMQILCYL
+3562 YIQILCYL

-3601 KILSEFRKYMFLK
+3601 KMLSEFRKYMFLK

-3620 LLLKYFSNFN
+3620 LLLKYFSSFN
-3630 SNDILIHIFNIFVLN
+3630 SNDIMIHIFNIFVLN
-3645 INIPKLNKLVTYDYV
+3645 INIPKLNKLVTYDDA

-3668 VFHVNLEKNN
+3668 AFHLNLEKNH
-3678 GNEKRKNNCT
+3678 GNEKRKNNYA
-3688 FLECDENNAAN
+3688 FLECAENNASN
-3699 SNNNEECKKKN
+3699 SNNNNEECKKSN

-3716 KIGNNKGGDTSNDI
+3716 KMGNNKGEDI
-3730 QEEILIGYDLNSS
+3730 NNNVQEEMLIGCDLNRS

-3764 SCIFLN
+3764 SCVFLN
-3770 FYNERICNNAIS
+3770 FYNQRICNNAIS
-3782 IVENIYLCIS
+3782 IVENLYLCIS

-3799 SLKNNNFVLFLNNSG
+3799 SLKNNNFVLFLNNSE

-3828 SKYFHKYIE
+3828 SKHFHKYIE

-3855 ELEQRSKLGNDINS
+3855 ELKQRSKLDNDINNS
-3869 NNCNNNIMDIIE
+3869 KNNSCNNNIMDIIE
-3881 HNDYLFYLRTNIF
+3881 HNEYLFYLRTNIF
-3894 NVLIFIIS
+3894 IVLIFIIS

-3927 EMRYLFFS
+3927 EKRYLFFS

-3964 KNYIKKQKNKKY
+3964 KNYIKKEKNKKY

-3985 LEDDTFL
+3985 LENDTFL

-4027 NATSTS
+4027 SGTSTS
-4033 KSMNKNNDEYNQN
+4033 KSINKNNDEYNKN
-4046 NFNFSSQCSV
+4046 NFSFSSKCSICKRV
-4056 CMRVTEDGHENTN
+4056 TASNNISCNDMLIKVTEDGNESPNR
-4069 QNCRR
+4069 NCQRNEGDK
-4074 SEVINNTYGYL
+4074 SEAINNTYGYL
-4085 PPNDDMNNVGST
+4085 PPNDDMNNMGNT
-4097 ISMSNMKNSN
+4097 ISMNNMKNSN
-4107 ILKNKRNGKYIH
+4107 ILKNKRTGKYIH

-4129 GPKTYCLFYTSIHK
+4129 GPKTYCLFYNSIHK
-4143 GKYNMIQYPFY
+4143 GKYNTIQYPFY

-4172 LNCSNSIE
+4172 LNCSNRIE
-4180 VIANKLIV
+4180 VIANKLIA
-4188 CNAIIDIVKKLSSK
+4188 CNAIIDIVRKLRSKIEKK
-4202 VEKNKLFI
+4202 KLFI

-4216 MIFLQHHNEYI
+4216 MMFLQHHNEYI

-4234 IINIYK
+4234 IISIYR

-4274 QLISLFCMTR
+4274 QLISLFCLTR
-4284 LENSKVSMKNI
+4284 LENNKVSMKNI
-4295 IWHYYSKRRFYIKA
+4295 IWDYYSKKRCFYMKA
-4309 FKEDITSIM
+4309 FKKDITSII
-4318 DDESNDISG
+4318 DGESNDISG
-4327 CYHNLRN
+4327 WYHNLRN
-4334 TNYFFNYKN
+4334 RNYFFNYKN

-4373 NDCPY
+4373 NDSPY
-4378 IIASMLKHL
+4378 IIASILKHL

-4398 NGDLLILC
+4398 NGDLLLLC
-4406 LKSISTFIKFNIFC
+4406 LKSIFTFIKFNIFC

-4439 EVTSNLEKMDT
+4439 EVTSNLDKMGT

-4460 TYEYV
+4460 TCKYV
-4465 SNGNDY
+4465 ENGNDY
-4471 ENKEAVRINLS
+4471 ENKEAMRINSS
-4482 NSGNRNCSVCYKGE
+4482 NNGNRNCFVCYKGE
-4496 NLKKTKVYDEIKNVM
+4496 NLKKTKVYDEIKNVI

-4555 VSTLLQWQ
+4555 VSILLKWQ
-4563 YDISLNNIAK
+4563 YDISLNNIVK

-4594 NMYKKLLY
+4594 NIYKKLLY
-4602 FFFIKCANKELQTQS
+4602 FFFIKCVNKELQTPS
-4617 TSQCFNMN
+4617 TSQCSNKN

-4639 NDLVFNINLFESKYG
+4639 NDFVFNVNLFESKYG
-4654 KNEMRKMEL
+4654 KNEMRKMKL

-4669 EVENDNLIKDN
+4669 EVEHDNLIKDN
-4680 FDKLGYKDKLLHS
+4680 FDKLGHKDKLVHF
-4693 SLNDE
+4693 SLND
-4698 NKNSNKNEVRDD
+4698 KNSDKNDKNINNDNKIYSNSRDGDD
-4710 NSRIDKL
+4710 NNRINKL
-4717 NQFYEKINK
+4717 SQFYEKINNA
-4726 EYNKNYIVE
+4726 YNKDYIVE

-4741 KVVFKYA
+4741 KVAFKYA

-4770 NDMKIERNAILL
+4770 NDTKIERNVILL

-4794 SDLRNILNKNYIKE
+4794 PDLKNILDKNYIKE
-4808 KWVSKSFFTYLLF
+4808 KWVNKSFFTYLLF
-4821 DNNFVKEDNYEEKI
+4821 DNNFIKEDNYEEKI

-4849 MHEYKSKDNTFYMNK
+4849 MNEYKSGDNTFYMNK

-4897 LIKFLLME
+4897 LIKLLLME
-4905 YLGNLKNISSYC
+4905 YLENLKNISSYC

-4923 QILKELIFLMNSRL
+4923 LILKELIFLMNSKL
-4937 YLLDKKDV
+4937 YLLDKKGI
-4945 LHFFKTILKLLHM
+4945 LYFFKTILKLLHM
-4958 ERKHDSNFD
+4958 ERKNDSNFD
-4967 LFILNVIQQNVL
+4967 LFILKVIQQNVL
-4979 NKSMHWNRHI
+4979 SKSMDWNRDI

-4995 STFDNSSNGYLDCS
+4995 ITFDYSSNWYLDCS
-5009 YFSKLY
+5009 YFSKLN
-5015 EEKCDVYK
+5015 EENCDAYK
-5023 ICNKKSEIKNMIEKY
+5023 ACNKKSEIKNKIEKY
-5038 FGNKKG
+5038 FGNKNR

-5086 IYDKVF
+5086 IYDKIF
-5092 KLNFQKNAIHKK
+5092 KLNFRKNVIHNK

-5111 DDTYNMLLK
+5111 DGACNMLLK
-5120 QNRNS
+5120 QNGNSNS
-5125 STCHNDDANN
+5125 STCYNNDANN
-5135 SLNNSYC
+5135 NLNNAYS

-5153 EMQKIIKN
+5153 KMQKIIKN
-5161 DIKKRNVFA
+5161 DIKKRNIFA
-5170 KLYVGNVVEDA
+5170 KLYIGNVVEDA
-5181 LFSDILLCRKK
+5181 LFSDILVCRKK
-5192 KKLKEIFCMSNKNEC
+5192 KKLKEIFCISNKNEYD
-5207 NSSIGKNANLSIE
+5207 NSMRKSANLSIE
-5220 EMAYIISK
+5220 EMAHIISK

-5272 YAKLLPN
+5272 FSKLLPN

-5299 QKTFLSSDFF
+5299 QKTFLSNDFF

-5339 FFKHNIDMY
+5339 FFKHSIDMY

-5360 HLCKHRYWEKG
+5360 HLCKHRYWKKG
-5371 KAVHDTN
+5371 KTVHDTN

-5406 KLRKKNMKIYNS
+5406 KLRKKNIKIYNS

-5438 DKCKSK
+5438 DKCKYK

-5470 IDIFSQLFNY
+5470 IEIFSQLFNY

-5502 IYELNESND
+5502 IYELNENND
-5511 NVKRFI
+5511 KKTKFI
-5517 YSDEKSLARNSIYQ
+5517 HADEQWSARNSIYQ
-5531 KNGYKNEYNINVLET
+5531 KNEYKNEYNINVLET

-5555 IWPYVPPE
+5555 IWQCVPSE
-5563 LIFYCSSK
+5563 LIFYCSRK

-5578 KYILQ
+5578 KYMLQ

-5596 RDRNEIN
+5596 QRGNEIN
-5603 DAATIIDQVD
+5603 DAITIIDQAY
-5613 TYVSNNKNNH
+5613 TYMSNNKNNH
-5623 ALCNNGMNELLGKQE
+5623 ALCNNGMNKLLGKQE
-5638 NATNILKAKKD
+5638 NVINILKSKKD
-5649 NSFEKVYSNNIWS
+5649 NSFEKVYSNNICS
-5662 AQFVQ
+5662 PEFVQ

-5674 NYLIEINRQLNDRD
+5674 NYLIEINKHLNDRD

-5708 YNHYSLYHKNESN
+5708 YNHYNLYHKNESN
-5721 YMMNFMKYENL
+5721 YMTNFMKYENL

-5759 SEYMKLMNFKKEK
+5759 SEYMELINFKKEK
-5772 ISKNMNKY
+5772 MPNDMNKY
-5780 IKFGNSIYCLEM
+5780 IKFGNSIYCLEV
-5792 ENGNDAMLLNTNY
+5792 ENDNDAMLLNTNY

-5824 DNLISINEDINYEK
+5824 DNLISINEDKNYEMT
-5838 KVNDINFPNEE
+5838 VNDINFLNEE

-5867 FKKKIEYRH
+5867 FKKKIEYRQ
-5876 NFENAQGNN
+5876 NFENAQTNT
-5885 LKEKIGDSNMIKN
+5885 LKENIGDSNVIKN
-5898 DNGNKRRHRK
+5898 NNGNKRIHRK
-5908 NGLGMGILNKK
+5908 NSLGMGIPNKR
-5919 EDTKIQTTIHDYFRT
+5919 EGTKIQTTIHDYFRT
-5934 TKDIEEVVI
+5934 IKDIEEVAI
-5943 DKNNLIEN
+5943 DKN
-5951 QLNNFNG
+5951 
-5958 SMGIPKNWNY
+5958 S
-5968 SVKDDKN
+5968 
-5975 NICNHGEGEKIYKDI
+5975 ICNNAEGEKIYKGI
-5990 NNNGSVSNLKLYNE
+5990 NNNV
-6004 LNCKDK
+6004 
-6010 NNNIEDIGNTYLN
+6010 EDIANTYLN
-6023 KIAYMLKKKRDII
+6023 KIAYMLKKKREVI

-6048 DDGYLKSRNVQCENK
+6048 DDEYLKSRNGQCENK
-6063 LMDTKK
+6063 LVDTKN
-6069 VLINNNDDENSSKAF
+6069 VLINNNDDENSSNAF
-6084 IINKFKFDLKKKDI
+6084 IIRKFKFDLKKKDI
-6098 KMMKDNINSGIELLL
+6098 KMVKDNINSGIELLL
-6113 NNVRQLFNYKSADLN
+6113 NNMRQLFNYKNADLN

-6138 QTEMSIEII
+6138 QTEMSIKII

-6156 SKIKENES
+6156 NKIKEKECS
-6164 NRLKFLDQLYNLCN
+6164 RLKFLSQLYNLCD

-6193 KLKYSYKWEFLFLK
+6193 KIKYIYKWEFLFLK

-6215 QNSSLDIPS
+6215 QNSSLYIPS
-6224 NIYKEQSYGENVNN
+6224 NIYKEQSYGENINSS
-6238 PHHILNSIAEMRKM
+6238 HHILNSIAEMRKM

-6259 FYKLYENLASA
+6259 FYKLYEKFA
-6270 STSTGTVSTSNNNS
+6270 STSTSAGTVSTSNTNS
-6284 AACTSSSTSNN
+6284 GTCTSSSTSNN

-6307 NIEIIKLNLKKLLK
+6307 NIEIIKLNLKKFLK
-6321 SSSSNKHYTPNNNIL
+6321 SSYSSKHYTPNNNIL
-6336 ENCISICEDFQIN
+6336 ENCISICEDFQLN
-6349 NTQKMGGNQND
+6349 NTQKMECNQND
-6360 KKEMICHGKHLLYIK
+6360 KKEMICHVKHLLYIK

-6389 KIGRNNFAL
+6389 KIGRNNLAL

-6412 LINAFDFN
+6412 LINTFDFN
-6420 SLPMIGYE
+6420 SLPMNGYE

-6448 IIFLHKNNF
+6448 IIFLYKNNF
-6457 IENNRKVF
+6457 IENNRKAF

-6477 KDGEPE
+6477 KDGEPR
-6483 GIALPD
+6483 GIASPD
-6489 IIEEHIGQTNVNNNL
+6489 IFEEHSCQTNVNNNI
-6504 NLEINQNAPVLIN
+6504 NLEINQNVSVLVN
-6517 DINEKASI
+6517 DINEKVPV

-6532 TMKNDAKNSCIKK
+6532 SMKNDAKNSCIKK
-6545 DENGEKENAEINK
+6545 AENGEKEDVEINK
-6558 IEECNKNMNFDD
+6558 IEECNKNM
-6570 KKKNKN
+6570 
-6576 GTRNKETNNSNNNII
+6576 
-6591 MNNNMIFDESKYNN
+6591 IFDGNKYNN

-6610 CNNKKINIFDTD
+6610 CNNKKINTFDTD
-6622 LIEDCFLTSLKINS
+6622 LIEDCFLTSLKANS
-6636 ISNESWVVWADYCN
+6636 ISNESWIVWADYCN

-6668 YLIYSSLNTNK
+6668 YLIYSSLNTTK

-6689 LLNYDDDENSMM
+6689 LLNYDDNENSML
-6701 KIFNKYNNNISS
+6701 KIFNQYNNGISS

-6762 RKKSLDCI
+6762 RKKLSDRI
-6770 KSGHADKGVST
+6770 KSKHTDNGVST
-6781 NLANPIEK
+6781 NHENQIEK
-6789 INEKATVNN
+6789 LNEKETVN
-6798 LQRNDISDTNLV
+6798 
-6810 SKNNKVKAEN
+6810 
-6820 MDTSSNKGNLDM
+6820 
-6832 ENKLMGSRMHSANI
+6832 
-6846 MQINKNDLIRE
+6846 
-6857 EHVNFAKNNEKNNVI
+6857 NNVI
-6872 GMTLVKNENFHHDE
+6872 GMNLVKNEIFHNDE

-6905 NPVDVQKVK
+6905 NPMDVQKVK
-6914 IRKSNVK
+6914 TRKSNAK
-6921 TSKTKSISL
+6921 TNKTKSISL

-6940 KKNEKNV
+6940 KKNEKNI

-6956 ANEKETTYSGVI
+6956 VNEKDTTYSGII

-6979 KNAHSDVYLSLDYM
+6979 KNTNSDVYLSLNYM

-7025 SKIHIS
+7025 SKINIS

-7050 IKSNRMY
+7050 LKSYRMY
-7057 SKKYSNVIRIMKQFW
+7057 SKKYSNIIRIMKRFW

-7098 AINSNILDECDDIKK
+7098 EINSNILDDCEMPEDECNDIKK
-7113 MGNYFLLSEF
+7113 MDNYFLLSEF

-7161 PIKVE
+7161 PIKIE
-7166 VPGLRLKYIGEHLNY
+7166 VPGSRLKYIGEYLNY

-7207 SCLNKIKFITND
+7207 LCLNKINFITND
-7219 GNVHHYTVYPCNFTQ
+7219 GNVHHYTIYPCNFTQ

-7263 SLRVNI
+7263 SLKVNI

-7281 DNMEYITL
+7281 DSMEYITL
-7289 KELYNEYML
+7289 KELYNEYIL

-7313 HRKLIKDSIS
+7313 HRKFIKDSIS
-7323 KFVKDKIRF
+7323 KFVKDKINF

-7338 NETKLE
+7338 NETKME
-7344 TNIKSSESNNMNN
+7344 ANIKASESNNTSD
-7357 MILEDDLKKDANI
+7357 MILEDGLTKDTSI
-7370 EDTTSKEQIA
+7370 EGLTSKEQIE
-7380 DCNTN
+7380 DCNNNGITK
-7385 DIVEEI
+7385 EI
-7391 GIERIENVC
+7391 GMSRIEDVC
-7400 KDNGLDTSINL
+7400 KYNDLNTSINL

-7432 CRKLIKNAEK
+7432 FRKLIKNAEK
-7442 KSLKRHYKDISKIVP
+7442 KGLKRHYKDISKIVP

-7468 HNNLENYYILNDNFV
+7468 HNNLENYYVLNDNFV
-7483 KNYSLLC
+7483 KSYSLLC

-7508 SKYSGST
+7508 SKYSGRT

-7555 FQGLKGSFPLNFYAS
+7555 FQGLKGSFPLNCYAS

-7592 FCSLHMNKK
+7592 FCSLYVNKK
-7601 SRMAK
+7601 GRMMK
-7606 RSDKIISTC
+7606 RSDTIISTC
-7615 GNTFKIDKI
+7615 GNVFKIDKL
-7624 EKNKILINSENC
+7624 EKNKILTNSENC
-7636 VNDMFYRMLFLYNNK
+7636 VNDMFYRMIFLYNNK
-7651 LEKMNNKSCSKK
+7651 LEKVNNKSCSKK

-7668 KKVMENVYE
+7668 KKVMENLYE

-7703 AKSRK
+7703 GKTRK
-7708 NFEKDIQNKK
+7708 NNEKDIQNKK
-7718 ENGKVSIN
+7718 ESRKMPIN
-7726 KEDNTDEKYI
+7726 KEYNADEKDI
-7736 CDNNSI
+7736 CDNNNI
-7742 EPEVKCKKR
+7742 ELEVKCKKR
-7751 KIHAAKNN
+7751 KIYATKNN
-7759 ENKDDEYSAQ
+7759 ENKDDEYGAQ

-7788 ATIDNVQ
+7788 TTIDNVE
-7795 ENQKEN
+7795 ENKTEN
-7801 IIEELANEN
+7801 TIEELINENAGENYNSNKNNVN
-7810 EENNNKA
+7810 EENNNNNNNKT
-7817 KKNMGKNP
+7817 KKTREKNP
-7825 QKRNTNTRIKGNNV
+7825 QKRNTNTRNKGNNV
-7839 KVGDKGKYS
+7839 KVGDKGKS
-7848 KLITKINAKGIN
+7848 SRLINITNAKGIN

-7867 DKEKIKNIS
+7867 HKEKIKNIN

-7886 ELSMDRKHL
+7886 ELSMDRKYL
-7895 RQTKGA
+7895 RQTKSA

>member
-14 NFLYRNIKLGEDKS
+14 NFLYRNIKLGEDKN
-28 ETKRIDQIKMALL
+28 EIKKIDKIKIALL

-48 EYFLTDIYP
+48 EYFLNDIYP
-57 LLKKYILNS
+57 LMKKYILNS

-76 VFRKNVLTIFYS
+76 AFRKNVLTVFYS
-88 LIYKLKKIK
+88 LIYKLNKIK

-185 NNKNYIQSSTDSL
+185 NNKNYIQSSKDSL

-247 FIEDIKYSKNTILK
+247 FIEDIKYSKNVILK

-268 SNSDPSLYGKSGIE
+268 SNSDPSLYKKSDIE
-282 KDNCDEN
+282 KDNCNEN
-289 LKYCQNNNIEELYK
+289 LKFCQNNNIEELYK

-317 NKNNINY
+317 NKLNINY
-324 KDTSSNCIN
+324 KDTSLNCIN
-333 SNGNNNVGIPHNEE
+333 SNGNNNEE
-347 SNNKDIVMNNLK
+347 SNNKGILMNNLK

-382 DLVNLKNSVIHI
+382 DLLNLKNSVIHI

-400 LDCDNMYFEYKE
+400 LDCNNMYFEYKE

-425 THYTIESKKVFIEN
+425 THYTIESKKNFIEN
-439 ISLLLHKNF
+439 ITLLLHKNF

-460 DPKTYMAYLANND
+460 DPKTYMAYLSNND

-504 CISNYSAF
+504 CISNYSVF
-512 IMNSNNIIFIQTICL
+512 IMNSNHIIFIQTICL

-588 NKRKTKRGK
+588 NKRKKKKGK
-597 AEKKTSNGQTL
+597 SGKKTSNGQTL
-608 HYENAIGYF
+608 HYENAIGYV
-617 SDNINMPLH
+617 SDSVYMPLQ
-626 RVFIRKGDSKNAL
+626 RVFIRKMNSKNAL
-639 NKSMNITNFM
+639 NKSVNITNFM
-649 NNYRNKQNGKKRKIG
+649 NNYHNKKNGKKRKIG
-664 HILYDEDHCKIETYE
+664 HLLYDEDHCKIEAYE

-700 RCNIY
+700 RSNIY
-705 YIYLYFNKDIIKEN
+705 YIYLYFNKDIIKVN

-727 DKFSSLGNNNT
+727 GNFSSLGNNTT
-738 LRTNQILESQ
+738 LRTNQILESP
-748 NNKLEESLT
+748 NNKFEESLT
-757 KNNAH
+757 KNNIH

-768 CNHFNNDNKDSHNA
+768 CNNFNNDNKDNHNA
-782 NLKNNLISDNKS
+782 NLKNNLISGNKS
-794 DESNHVHNN
+794 DESNHVINN
-803 INYLY
+803 INDLY

-822 VLNNHKDIGKDDEAA
+822 VLNNYKDAGKDDEAA
-837 HILGLAN
+837 RNLGLVN
-844 KECYNSKNNYLSI
+844 KECYNPKNNYLSI

-862 CLYSYIYDYNSKNNN
+862 CLYSYIYCYNSKNN
-877 KLDNLIYNGKNNKMD
+877 KRLDSLIYNGKNDKMH
-892 NPECLYDSQIIN
+892 NSECLYDSQIIN
-904 TVNGVMVDGICLRK
+904 TVNDVMIDDIYLRK
-918 NNQKSDSDTEH
+918 NNQKPDSGTEH
-929 KENNSDNFN
+929 KENNNDNFN

-952 KRLNNNSIFEDMHD
+952 KHLNNNSIFEDMYD
-966 INDINFLYED
+966 INDINFLYE
-976 YMDMSSY
+976 
-983 ELNEI
+983 
-988 WLKIL
+988 
-993 YKLFYRMLICSILF
+993 
-1007 NSCFSYA
+1007 

-1035 KNNTYDS
+1035 KNNIYDN
-1042 GDYDENWNLKNIGI
+1042 GDDNNVGYDENWNLQNIGI
-1056 DINNLLKE
+1056 SINNLLKE
-1064 DKQKIVN
+1064 DKKKIVN
-1071 SINYIKG
+1071 YINYIKG

-1113 TFQYPQLFCIFQIL
+1113 TFQYPQIFCIFQIL
-1127 GALRNTSM
+1127 GTLRNTSM

-1142 NYTISKL
+1142 NYAISKL

-1157 NLKPLLYFS
+1157 NLKPLLYYS
-1166 KNARNKQFCNLS
+1166 KNSRNKQFCNLS
-1178 RHRLFYKLYSRFD
+1178 RHRLFYKLYSHFD
-1191 CLTNRCHLINSDLIC
+1191 CLTNRCHLINSNLIC
-1206 AYCGKKSE
+1206 AYCGKKSK
-1214 GVNKKNNVF
+1214 GVNKKSNVF
-1223 INTKIINRYP
+1223 INTKIVNRYP
-1233 TCSNNINKLNVKKK
+1233 TCYNNINKLNVKKK
-1247 RQVEIYNSGVDMPID
+1247 RQAEIYNSGVDMPID

-1272 KNGIEVMENEAKI
+1272 KNGIEGIENEAKI
-1285 MDNYLWNN
+1285 MDNHLWNN

-1304 ENMFFYKESNSINK
+1304 ENMFFDKESNSINK

-1359 HFQLHKEKREFNTKK
+1359 HFQLHKEKRELNTKK
-1374 KLIEFGDNRTHGFLS
+1374 NIIEFGDNRAHGFLS
-1389 DGNEDIIYSRK
+1389 DGNEDIIYSRNK
-1400 RNEYLESNI
+1400 NEYLESNI
-1409 KKNCCLLNDYNYKSE
+1409 KKNCCLLNDYSYKSE
-1424 HNDEDNIDNKFMF
+1424 HNYEDNIDNKFMF

-1469 YLTNSELIIKILYL
+1469 YLTNNELIIKIIYF
-1483 ILNVIKDCPNYYF
+1483 ILNVIKHYPNYYF
-1496 YFLHELKEIIE
+1496 YFLHELREISE

-1520 EIVNLLKYILETV
+1520 EIVNLLKNIIETV

-1542 KNKNGSTSSIDSLKT
+1542 KNKNGSTPSIDSLKT
-1557 ILSNNYNINDV
+1557 VLSNNYNINDIDD
-1568 YGIKY
+1568 IKC
-1573 AKYDYTCEKDS
+1573 AKYDHTCEKDS
-1584 QNCKNLGSSLF
+1584 QNYKNLGSNVF

-1606 KCNDNSI
+1606 KCNDNNI

-1620 KENHKINIY
+1620 QENHKINIY
-1629 SGNRESISYHI
+1629 FGNREGITYHI
-1640 NDINNDKN
+1640 NDTNNDKN

-1657 CKMENTDNIHY
+1657 CKMENKDSIHC

-1682 IDIIYSFIQWF
+1682 IDIIYNFIQWF
-1693 EKSYVYLPKLYRMLL
+1693 EKSYAYLPKLYRMLL
-1708 CEACLNFPV
+1708 CEICLNIPV
-1717 CRFLD
+1717 CSFLE
-1722 GYFDFYLKCLLVCL
+1722 GYFDFYLKCLLICL

-1742 MIKTALKSI
+1742 MIKSALKSI

-1797 DLGFNNIYD
+1797 SLGFNNIYD

-1817 LSNSNM
+1817 LYNSNI
-1823 YLEMNFLGRKNKPSE
+1823 YLEMNFVGRKNKPSE

-1857 KICLNFIDN
+1857 KICFNFIDN

-1875 DMNRKVYRKVHFRVG
+1875 NMNRKVYRKVHFRVG

-1898 TENSKRRPIKNRMS
+1898 TENSKRRHIKNRMS
-1912 TYNENRLEGH
+1912 IRNDNRLEGH
-1922 AQNSV
+1922 TQNCV

-1953 MPIELDK
+1953 VPIELDK

-1987 HINGEIED
+1987 HSNGEIEE
-1995 LLNKGGKNSI
+1995 LLNKEGKNSI
-2005 GVFGINDGNTNINV
+2005 SAIEINDGSTDINV
-2019 KCIDKYEKENKYKL
+2019 KCIGKYEKENKDKL
-2033 SDNNVIN
+2033 SSNNAIN
-2040 NISYANI
+2040 NISYVNI
-2047 SDNTCE
+2047 SDNICE
-2053 NNSNM
+2053 NNSNI

-2067 LNNNYDSIMEHIDLE
+2067 LNNNYDNIMEHIDLE
-2082 KAIDYCYKVLK
+2082 KAIDYCYKILK

-2116 QKIVFKKKSIINK
+2116 QKIVFKKKSIINNK

-2142 EFRNRFKRKFNYENM
+2142 EFRNRFKRKFNYENIN
-2157 DTIENNCKK
+2157 TIENNCKK

-2178 SEEENSHENG
+2178 SGEENSHENV
-2188 VCSNIERSKQ
+2188 VCSNIEQSKH

-2213 RYETIKNNKVIGDK
+2213 KNGRIENNSYALTNNDVIGNK
-2227 LKSEKSG
+2227 LKNEKSG
-2234 LNFPKNTRSNFIRNN
+2234 LNFPKDTRSNFIRNN

-2321 ANNNEENVPLSNGH
+2321 TSNNEENIPLSNGH
-2335 NSKKGV
+2335 NSKKSV

-2361 NSNNTEVCKEEKNR
+2361 NSNNTEMCKEEKNI

-2381 NADKNI
+2381 NADKNTK
-2387 EDNKLKKNTYISS
+2387 DNKLKKNTYISS

-2411 CVCKKYLY
+2411 CTCKKYLY

-2448 MNRNKTQSDK
+2448 MNRNKTQRDK
-2458 LKNGGSQNAH
+2458 LKNCDSQNVH

-2476 KVCIRNEKGK
+2476 KVCIRNEEGK

-2564 VQGLYFIEKVL
+2564 VQGLYFIEKIL

-2610 VKKKIFGLLLLLKA
+2610 IKKKIFGLLLLLKVM
-2624 IRILHPYWIKYNIY
+2624 RILHPYWIKYNIY

-2651 DLKYLK
+2651 NLKYLK

-2674 YIGYVGEM
+2674 YIGYVGEI
-2682 NAYILNNFSSSES
+2682 NAYILNSFSSSES

-2705 AYLNMKEENNSKKLL
+2705 AYLNVKEENNSKKLL

-2739 FFSINEKEVYNK
+2739 FFSMNEKEVYNK
-2751 NSVVNCGGIK
+2751 NSIVNCGGIK

-2797 VSKMMKILFNV
+2797 VSKMMKMLFNV
-2808 LKMFMGNLNKDEYDR
+2808 LKMFMYNLNKDEYDR
-2823 DFIKKAFIIVSKVLK
+2823 DFIKKVFIIVSKVLK

-2851 KNNKDSCLY
+2851 KNNKDACLY
-2860 DIFMKDFSIPNFL
+2860 DIFMKDFSISNFL

-2894 PYIKFDFILVE
+2894 PYIKFDFIIVE

-2922 GKNKYFTYIINGNIM
+2922 GKNKYFTYIINGNVM
-2937 NISSNDDIDVDM
+2937 NISSNDDIDVEM
-2949 LEKDAL
+2949 LEKDTL
-2955 NIMHMDQTNSGNLK
+2955 NIMHMEQTNGDNLK
-2969 NNSIIFDHGHINSS
+2969 NNNNTLFDHGHISSS
-2983 NIKDETVKQ
+2983 NVKDKTVKQ
-2992 LHGSSTNLNKKEE
+2992 LHGSNTNLNEKEE

-3030 MNSSNIINS
+3030 MNSNNVINS

-3057 IEVNG
+3057 IEING

-3108 NMMSNF
+3108 SMMSNF
-3114 LSDKCQ
+3114 LNDKCQ
-3120 TTDFLK
+3120 KTDFLK
-3126 DQFLKEECNHV
+3126 DQFLKEECNNV

-3192 DLCNKAEETLRH
+3192 VLCNKAEETLHH

-3217 SGHTKTGRSET
+3217 SGHTKTGRSEN

-3268 KNGNKASEKHN
+3268 KNGNKTSEKHN

-3345 EGFVQYLILFKDVS
+3345 EGFVKYLILFKDASV
-3359 ANNKAS
+3359 NNKAA
-3365 YNNIDHIIC
+3365 YNNIDHTIC
-3374 IYSEFFKSQNL
+3374 IYSEFFKAQNL

-3400 HNNFKKGSINFINNI
+3400 YNNFKKGSSNFINNI

-3425 TKNKRLSCKNT
+3425 TKNKRLSCKNN
-3436 IPQNI
+3436 ISQNI
-3441 NNLNSRENSRG
+3441 NNLNTRENSRG

-3487 KDVDNEGKRQT
+3487 KDLDNEGKRKT
-3498 KNKGDNDSSK
+3498 KNKGGNDSSK

-3521 QNLSKNNDDIELKRS
+3521 QNISKNNDGIELKRAPIS
-3536 SITNQLNTIDGF
+3536 NQLNTIDVF
-3548 VTNNIKSSI
+3548 ATNNIKSSI
-3557 EINHS
+3557 GINHS

-3601 KILSEFRKYMFLK
+3601 KMLSEFRKYMFLK
-3614 FNVFGN
+3614 FNIFGN
-3620 LLLKYFSNFN
+3620 LLLKYFSSFN

-3645 INIPKLNKLVTYDYV
+3645 INIPKLNKLVTYDDA

-3668 VFHVNLEKNN
+3668 AFHLSLEKNH

-3688 FLECDENNAAN
+3688 FLECAENNASN
-3699 SNNNEECKKKN
+3699 SNNNNEECKKNN

-3716 KIGNNKGGDTSNDI
+3716 KMGNNKGEDTNNNV
-3730 QEEILIGYDLNSS
+3730 QEEMLIGYDLNSS

-3770 FYNERICNNAIS
+3770 FYNQRICNNAIS
-3782 IVENIYLCIS
+3782 IVENLYLCIS

-3799 SLKNNNFVLFLNNSG
+3799 SLKNTNFVFFLNNSE

-3828 SKYFHKYIE
+3828 SKHFHKYIE

-3855 ELEQRSKLGNDINS
+3855 ELEQRSKLDNDINNS
-3869 NNCNNNIMDIIE
+3869 KNNNCNNNIMDIIE

-3894 NVLIFIIS
+3894 IILIFIIS
-3902 MSKNI
+3902 MSKNV

-3927 EMRYLFFS
+3927 EKRYLFFS

-3985 LEDDTFL
+3985 LENDTFL

-4027 NATSTS
+4027 SATSTS
-4033 KSMNKNNDEYNQN
+4033 KSINKN
-4046 NFNFSSQCSV
+4046 NFNFSSQCSTCKRV
-4056 CMRVTEDGHENTN
+4056 TASNNINCNDMLIKVTEDAQENPN
-4069 QNCRR
+4069 RNCQRNEGDK
-4074 SEVINNTYGYL
+4074 SEAINNIYGHL
-4085 PPNDDMNNVGST
+4085 PPNDDMNNMGST
-4097 ISMSNMKNSN
+4097 VSMSNMKNSN

-4143 GKYNMIQYPFY
+4143 GKYNTRQYPFY

-4172 LNCSNSIE
+4172 LNCSNRIE
-4180 VIANKLIV
+4180 VIANKLIA
-4188 CNAIIDIVKKLSSK
+4188 CNAIIDIVRKLSSK
-4202 VEKNKLFI
+4202 IEKKKLFI

-4216 MIFLQHHNEYI
+4216 MAFLQHHNEYI

-4234 IINIYK
+4234 IISIYR

-4259 YKYEEDNYFLRRNFE
+4259 YKYEEDNYFLKRNFE
-4274 QLISLFCMTR
+4274 QLISLFCLTS
-4284 LENSKVSMKNI
+4284 LENSEVSMKNI
-4295 IWHYYSKRRFYIKA
+4295 IWHYYSKKCCFYMKA
-4309 FKEDITSIM
+4309 FKKDITSIM
-4318 DDESNDISG
+4318 NDESNDISG
-4327 CYHNLRN
+4327 GYHNLRN
-4334 TNYFFNYKN
+4334 TNCFFNYKN

-4378 IIASMLKHL
+4378 IIASILKHL

-4439 EVTSNLEKMDT
+4439 EVTSNLENMGT

-4460 TYEYV
+4460 TCKYDV
-4465 SNGNDY
+4465 NGNGY
-4471 ENKEAVRINLS
+4471 ENKEAMRINSS
-4482 NSGNRNCSVCYKGE
+4482 NNGNRNCFVCYKGE
-4496 NLKKTKVYDEIKNVM
+4496 NLKKTKIYDEIKNVM

-4516 QNKNDNKRKIFL
+4516 QNKNNNKRKIFL

-4555 VSTLLQWQ
+4555 VSTLLKWK
-4563 YDISLNNIAK
+4563 YDISLNNIVK

-4602 FFFIKCANKELQTQS
+4602 FFFIKCANKELQTPS
-4617 TSQCFNMN
+4617 ASQCFNMN
-4625 NLTNGNQND
+4625 NLTNGNQNY
-4634 NSSIL
+4634 NSRIL
-4639 NDLVFNINLFESKYG
+4639 NDFVFNVNLFESKYG

-4680 FDKLGYKDKLLHS
+4680 FDKLADKDKLLHF
-4693 SLNDE
+4693 SLNDKNNDNNRI
-4698 NKNSNKNEVRDD
+4698 NKLS
-4710 NSRIDKL
+4710 
-4717 NQFYEKINK
+4717 QFYEKINNA
-4726 EYNKNYIVE
+4726 YNKDYIVE

-4741 KVVFKYA
+4741 KVAFKYA
-4748 NKNNICKKLNIL
+4748 NKNNICKKMNIL

-4770 NDMKIERNAILL
+4770 NDTKIERNVILL

-4808 KWVSKSFFTYLLF
+4808 KWVNKSFFTYLLF
-4821 DNNFVKEDNYEEKI
+4821 DNNFVKEDNYGEKI

-4849 MHEYKSKDNTFYMNK
+4849 MNEYKSGDNTFYMNK

-4905 YLGNLKNISSYC
+4905 YLENFKNISSYC
-4917 FRKNKL
+4917 CKKNKL
-4923 QILKELIFLMNSRL
+4923 QILKELIFLMNSKL
-4937 YLLDKKDV
+4937 YLLDKKDI

-4958 ERKHDSNFD
+4958 ERKRDSNFD
-4967 LFILNVIQQNVL
+4967 LFILKVIQQNVL
-4979 NKSMHWNRHI
+4979 NKSMHWNRDI
-4989 IGKYHD
+4989 IVKYHD
-4995 STFDNSSNGYLDCS
+4995 STFDYSSNWDLDCS
-5009 YFSKLY
+5009 YFSKLN
-5015 EEKCDVYK
+5015 KGNCDVYK
-5023 ICNKKSEIKNMIEKY
+5023 TCNKKSEIKNKIEKY
-5038 FGNKKG
+5038 FANKKG

-5055 INNLRNKNANFVGY
+5055 INNLRNKNAHFVGY

-5075 CNGLSLSKNRI
+5075 CNGRSLSKNRI

-5092 KLNFQKNAIHKK
+5092 KLNFRKNVIHKK

-5111 DDTYNMLLK
+5111 DNTCNMLLK
-5120 QNRNS
+5120 QNGNINS
-5125 STCHNDDANN
+5125 STCYNDGANN
-5135 SLNNSYC
+5135 SLNNAYY
-5142 FGSKLQIFIDK
+5142 FGSKLQLFIDK
-5153 EMQKIIKN
+5153 KMQKVIKN

-5170 KLYVGNVVEDA
+5170 KLYIGNVVEDA
-5181 LFSDILLCRKK
+5181 LFSDILVCRKK
-5192 KKLKEIFCMSNKNEC
+5192 KKLKEIFCISNKNEYN
-5207 NSSIGKNANLSIE
+5207 NSMGKNANLSIE
-5220 EMAYIISK
+5220 EMAHIISK

-5264 LTDLKNKI
+5264 LPDLKNKI
-5272 YAKLLPN
+5272 FAKLLPN
-5279 ILRGTFSFLPNV
+5279 ILRGTFSFLPN
-5291 QHTCIQIF
+5291 
-5299 QKTFLSSDFF
+5299 
-5309 ETICILFKN
+5309 
-5318 DYFKYIIDK
+5318 
-5327 YFISLFV
+5327 
-5334 HIFFL
+5334 
-5339 FFKHNIDMY
+5339 HNIDMY

-5360 HLCKHRYWEKG
+5360 HLCKHRYWKKG
-5371 KAVHDTN
+5371 KTVHDTN

-5392 NINKNDRSKIEDCK
+5392 NINKNDRSKIEDYK
-5406 KLRKKNMKIYNS
+5406 KLRKKNNKIYNS
-5418 KYHDWK
+5418 KFHDWK

-5438 DKCKSK
+5438 DKCKCK

-5462 KEYCKGIW
+5462 KEYCKGVW
-5470 IDIFSQLFNY
+5470 IEIFSQLFNY

-5502 IYELNESND
+5502 IYELNENND
-5511 NVKRFI
+5511 NKKGFI
-5517 YSDEKSLARNSIYQ
+5517 HVDEKLSARNSIYQ
-5531 KNGYKNEYNINVLET
+5531 KNEYKNEYNINVLET

-5555 IWPYVPPE
+5555 IWPCVPPE
-5563 LIFYCSSK
+5563 LIFYCSRK

-5578 KYILQ
+5578 KYMLQ

-5596 RDRNEIN
+5596 QRRNEIN
-5603 DAATIIDQVD
+5603 DAVTIIDQVN

-5638 NATNILKAKKD
+5638 NVINILKSKKD
-5649 NSFEKVYSNNIWS
+5649 NSFEKVYSNNICS
-5662 AQFVQ
+5662 PQFVQ

-5674 NYLIEINRQLNDRD
+5674 NYLIEINRHLNDRD

-5696 YINNNEFSKSLF
+5696 YINNNGFSKSLF
-5708 YNHYSLYHKNESN
+5708 YNHYNLYHKNESN
-5721 YMMNFMKYENL
+5721 YMTNFMKYENL

-5759 SEYMKLMNFKKEK
+5759 SEYMELMNFKKEK
-5772 ISKNMNKY
+5772 MPNGMNKY
-5780 IKFGNSIYCLEM
+5780 IKFGNSIYCLEV

-5805 ESLRSEYLKRL
+5805 GSLRSEYLKRL

-5824 DNLISINEDINYEK
+5824 DNLISINEDKNYEMA
-5838 KVNDINFPNEE
+5838 VNDINFPNEE
-5849 NNILNEKMR
+5849 NNIVNEKTR

-5867 FKKKIEYRH
+5867 FKKKIEYRQ
-5876 NFENAQGNN
+5876 NFENAQTNT

-5898 DNGNKRRHRK
+5898 DNGNKRIHRK
-5908 NGLGMGILNKK
+5908 NGLGMGIPNKK

-5951 QLNNFNG
+5951 QVNNFNG
-5958 SMGIPKNWNY
+5958 NIGIHKNCNY
-5968 SVKDDKN
+5968 SIKGDKN
-5975 NICNHGEGEKIYKDI
+5975 GICNHVEGEKIYKDI
-5990 NNNGSVSNLKLYNE
+5990 NNNSSVNNLKLHNE
-6004 LNCKDK
+6004 LNCRDK
-6010 NNNIEDIGNTYLN
+6010 NNNIEDIANTYLN
-6023 KIAYMLKKKRDII
+6023 KIAYMLKKKREVI

-6048 DDGYLKSRNVQCENK
+6048 DDKYLKSRNGQCENK

-6084 IINKFKFDLKKKDI
+6084 IIRKFKFDLKKKDI
-6098 KMMKDNINSGIELLL
+6098 KMVKNNINSGIELLL

-6138 QTEMSIEII
+6138 QTEMSIKII

-6156 SKIKENES
+6156 NKIKENECS
-6164 NRLKFLDQLYNLCN
+6164 RLKFLSQLYSLCD

-6193 KLKYSYKWEFLFLK
+6193 KIKYIYKWEFLFLK

-6215 QNSSLDIPS
+6215 QNSSLYIPN
-6224 NIYKEQSYGENVNN
+6224 NIYKEQSYCENVNS

-6259 FYKLYENLASA
+6259 FYKLYENFA
-6270 STSTGTVSTSNNNS
+6270 STSTSAGTGSTSNTNS
-6284 AACTSSSTSNN
+6284 ATCTSSSTSNN

-6321 SSSSNKHYTPNNNIL
+6321 SSYSSKHYTPNNNIL
-6336 ENCISICEDFQIN
+6336 ENCTSICEDFQLN
-6349 NTQKMGGNQND
+6349 NIQKTGCNQND
-6360 KKEMICHGKHLLYIK
+6360 KKEMICHGKNLLYIK

-6412 LINAFDFN
+6412 LINTFDFN

-6457 IENNRKVF
+6457 IENNRKIF

-6470 DTSQNIL
+6470 DTSQNTL

-6483 GIALPD
+6483 GIASTD
-6489 IIEEHIGQTNVNNNL
+6489 IFEEHSCQTNVNNNL
-6504 NLEINQNAPVLIN
+6504 NLEINQNVSVLIN
-6517 DINEKASI
+6517 DINEKAPI

-6545 DENGEKENAEINK
+6545 AENGEKEDVEINK

-6570 KKKNKN
+6570 KKRSKN

-6591 MNNNMIFDESKYNN
+6591 VNNNMIFDENKYNN

-6610 CNNKKINIFDTD
+6610 CNNKKINTFDTD
-6622 LIEDCFLTSLKINS
+6622 LIEECFLTSLKVNS
-6636 ISNESWVVWADYCN
+6636 ISNESWVVWAGYCN

-6679 GFYYLSNVFY
+6679 GFYYLSNVLY
-6689 LLNYDDDENSMM
+6689 LLNYDDNENSMM
-6701 KIFNKYNNNISS
+6701 KIFNQYNNGISS

-6745 REFPQDVFYSL
+6745 REFPQDVFYNL

-6762 RKKSLDCI
+6762 RKKSSDCI
-6770 KSGHADKGVST
+6770 KSEHADNGVST
-6781 NLANPIEK
+6781 NLGNQIEK
-6789 INEKATVNN
+6789 LNEKATVNN
-6798 LQRNDISDTNLV
+6798 
-6810 SKNNKVKAEN
+6810 
-6820 MDTSSNKGNLDM
+6820 
-6832 ENKLMGSRMHSANI
+6832 
-6846 MQINKNDLIRE
+6846 
-6857 EHVNFAKNNEKNNVI
+6857 NVI
-6872 GMTLVKNENFHHDE
+6872 GMNFVKNENFHHDE

-6895 INVNNCDGVV
+6895 INVNNCDTGV
-6905 NPVDVQKVK
+6905 NPMDVQKVK
-6914 IRKSNVK
+6914 IRKSNAK
-6921 TSKTKSISL
+6921 TNKTKSISL

-6940 KKNEKNV
+6940 KKNEKNI

-6956 ANEKETTYSGVI
+6956 VNEKDTTYSGVN

-6979 KNAHSDVYLSLDYM
+6979 KNTHSDVYLSLDYM
-6993 CNEIINYTKFQAHEK
+6993 CNDIINYTKFQAHEK

-7050 IKSNRMY
+7050 LKSNRMY
-7057 SKKYSNVIRIMKQFW
+7057 SKKYSNIIRIMKRFW

-7098 AINSNILDECDDIKK
+7098 EINSNILDDCEMPKDECNNIKK

-7161 PIKVE
+7161 PIKIE
-7166 VPGLRLKYIGEHLNY
+7166 VPGLRLKYIGEYLNY

-7207 SCLNKIKFITND
+7207 LCLNKINFITND
-7219 GNVHHYTVYPCNFTQ
+7219 GNVHHYTIYPCNFSQ
-7234 SKSEYKY
+7234 YKSEYKY

-7263 SLRVNI
+7263 SLKVNI
-7269 NTMLHP
+7269 NTVLHP

-7281 DNMEYITL
+7281 DSMEYITL

-7313 HRKLIKDSIS
+7313 HRKFIKDSIS
-7323 KFVKDKIRF
+7323 KFVKDKIKF
-7332 IKSTKE
+7332 IKSTNE

-7344 TNIKSSESNNMNN
+7344 TNIKASESNNTSN
-7357 MILEDDLKKDANI
+7357 MLLEDGLTKDTSI
-7370 EDTTSKEQIA
+7370 DGITSKEQIG
-7380 DCNTN
+7380 DGNNN
-7385 DIVEEI
+7385 DITEEI
-7391 GIERIENVC
+7391 GMKKIEDVC
-7400 KDNGLDTSINL
+7400 KYNDLNTSINL
-7411 SIDYSSMV
+7411 SIDYSSMA

-7432 CRKLIKNAEK
+7432 FRKLIKNAEK

-7534 RKKVYDII
+7534 RKKIYDII

-7555 FQGLKGSFPLNFYAS
+7555 FQGLKGSFPLNCYAS

-7592 FCSLHMNKK
+7592 FCSLYVNKK
-7601 SRMAK
+7601 GKMTK
-7606 RSDKIISTC
+7606 RSDTIISTC
-7615 GNTFKIDKI
+7615 GNAFKIDKL
-7624 EKNKILINSENC
+7624 EKNKILTNSENC

-7668 KKVMENVYE
+7668 KKVMENLYE

-7703 AKSRK
+7703 GKSRK

-7718 ENGKVSIN
+7718 ESRKMPIN
-7726 KEDNTDEKYI
+7726 KEDNADEKYI
-7736 CDNNSI
+7736 CDNNNI

-7751 KIHAAKNN
+7751 KIYATKNN
-7759 ENKDDEYSAQ
+7759 ENKDDEYGAQ

-7801 IIEELANEN
+7801 KIKELVNEN
-7810 EENNNKA
+7810 AGENANSNKNNDDEENNNNKT
-7817 KKNMGKNP
+7817 KKNREKNP
-7825 QKRNTNTRIKGNNV
+7825 QKRNTNTRVKGNNV
-7839 KVGDKGKYS
+7839 KVGDKGKS
-7848 KLITKINAKGIN
+7848 SRLINKINAKGIN

-7867 DKEKIKNIS
+7867 DKEKIKNIN

-7886 ELSMDRKHL
+7886 ELSMDRKYL
-7895 RQTKGA
+7895 RQTKSA

>member
-14 NFLYRNIKLGEDKS
+14 NFLYRNIKLGDDKS
-28 ETKRIDQIKMALL
+28 EIKKIDKIKMALL

-48 EYFLTDIYP
+48 EYFLIDIYP
-57 LLKKYILNS
+57 LMKKYILNS

-76 VFRKNVLTIFYS
+76 AFRKNVLTVFYS
-88 LIYKLKKIK
+88 LIYKLNKIK

-185 NNKNYIQSSTDSL
+185 NNKNYIQGSKDSL

-247 FIEDIKYSKNTILK
+247 FIEDIKYSKDVILK

-268 SNSDPSLYGKSGIE
+268 SNSDPSLYRKSDIE
-282 KDNCDEN
+282 KDNCNEN
-289 LKYCQNNNIEELYK
+289 LKFCQNKNIEELYK
-303 IYSVKSNIFNANVN
+303 IYSVKSNIFNANIN
-317 NKNNINY
+317 NKLNIKY

-347 SNNKDIVMNNLK
+347 SNNKGILMNNLK
-359 TIKKEFYKNV
+359 TIKKEYYKNV

-400 LDCDNMYFEYKE
+400 LDCNNMYFEYKE

-425 THYTIESKKVFIEN
+425 THYTIESKKIFIEN
-439 ISLLLHKNF
+439 ITLLLHKNF

-504 CISNYSAF
+504 CISNYSVF
-512 IMNSNNIIFIQTICL
+512 IMNSNHIIFIQTICL

-588 NKRKTKRGK
+588 NKRKKKKGK
-597 AEKKTSNGQTL
+597 SGKKTSNGQTL
-608 HYENAIGYF
+608 HYENTIGYV
-617 SDNINMPLH
+617 SENVNMPLQ
-626 RVFIRKGDSKNAL
+626 RVFIRKMNNKNTL
-639 NKSMNITNFM
+639 NKSRNVTNFM
-649 NNYRNKQNGKKRKIG
+649 NNYHNKQNGKKRKIG
-664 HILYDEDHCKIETYE
+664 HLLYDEDHCKIEAYE

-700 RCNIY
+700 RSNIY
-705 YIYLYFNKDIIKEN
+705 YIYLYFNKDIIKVN

-727 DKFSSLGNNNT
+727 GNFSSLGNNTT
-738 LRTNQILESQ
+738 LRTNQILESP
-748 NNKLEESLT
+748 NNKFEESLT

-768 CNHFNNDNKDSHNA
+768 CNNFNNDNKDNHNA
-782 NLKNNLISDNKS
+782 NLKNNLISENKS

-803 INYLY
+803 INDLY
-808 HCTNLNPFINSDNF
+808 HCTNLNPFISSGNF
-822 VLNNHKDIGKDDEAA
+822 VLNNYKDVGKDDEAA
-837 HILGLAN
+837 RNLGLVN
-844 KECYNSKNNYLSI
+844 KEFYNPKNNYLSI

-862 CLYSYIYDYNSKNNN
+862 CLYSYIYCYNSKNN
-877 KLDNLIYNGKNNKMD
+877 KRLGSLIYNGKSDKMH
-892 NPECLYDSQIIN
+892 NSECLYDSRIIN
-904 TVNGVMVDGICLRK
+904 TVNDGMIDGIYLRK
-918 NNQKSDSDTEH
+918 NNQKPDSDTGY

-944 NGKKNVHQ
+944 NGEKNVHQ
-952 KRLNNNSIFEDMHD
+952 KNLNNNSIFEDMYD

-976 YMDMSSY
+976 YMDMPSY
-983 ELNEI
+983 ELNDI

-1024 IAKKYLRIKIL
+1024 IAKKYLRIKTL
-1035 KNNTYDS
+1035 KNNIYDN
-1042 GDYDENWNLKNIGI
+1042 GDDNNVAYDENWNLQNIGI
-1056 DINNLLKE
+1056 SINNLVKE
-1064 DKQKIVN
+1064 DKKKIAN
-1071 SINYIKG
+1071 YINYIKG

-1113 TFQYPQLFCIFQIL
+1113 TFQYPQIFCIFQIL
-1127 GALRNTSM
+1127 GTLRNTSM

-1191 CLTNRCHLINSDLIC
+1191 CLTNRCHLINSNLIC
-1206 AYCGKKSE
+1206 AYCGKKNK
-1214 GVNKKNNVF
+1214 GVNKKSNVF
-1223 INTKIINRYP
+1223 INTKIVNRYP
-1233 TCSNNINKLNVKKK
+1233 TCYNNINKLNVKKK
-1247 RQVEIYNSGVDMPID
+1247 RQAEIYNSGVDMPID

-1272 KNGIEVMENEAKI
+1272 KNRIEGIENEAKI
-1285 MDNYLWNN
+1285 MDNHLWNN

-1318 LKLINSCSIKKK
+1318 LKLISSCRIKKK
-1330 NRKKGCFFHN
+1330 NRKKGYFFHN

-1346 IYSEKFILKDINK
+1346 IYSEKFILKDINN
-1359 HFQLHKEKREFNTKK
+1359 HFQLHKEKKELNPKK
-1374 KLIEFGDNRTHGFLS
+1374 KIIEFGDNRAHGFLS
-1389 DGNEDIIYSRK
+1389 DGNEDTIYSRNK
-1400 RNEYLESNI
+1400 NEYRESNI
-1409 KKNCCLLNDYNYKSE
+1409 KKNCCLLNDYSYKSE
-1424 HNDEDNIDNKFMF
+1424 HNYEDNIDNRFMF

-1469 YLTNSELIIKILYL
+1469 YLTNNELIIKILYF
-1483 ILNVIKDCPNYYF
+1483 ILNVIKRYPNYYF
-1496 YFLHELKEIIE
+1496 YFLHELREISE
-1507 ICYDI
+1507 ICYNT
-1512 ISKDNKCI
+1512 ISKDNKCV
-1520 EIVNLLKYILETV
+1520 EIVNLLKYIIETV
-1533 CYINYINSM
+1533 CYVNYINSM
-1542 KNKNGSTSSIDSLKT
+1542 KNKNGSTPSIDSLKT
-1557 ILSNNYNINDV
+1557 ILSNNCNINDMDD
-1568 YGIKY
+1568 IKC
-1573 AKYDYTCEKDS
+1573 AKYDHTCEKDN
-1584 QNCKNLGSSLF
+1584 QNYKNFGSNMF

-1606 KCNDNSI
+1606 KCNDNNI

-1620 KENHKINIY
+1620 QENHKINIY
-1629 SGNRESISYHI
+1629 FGNREGITYHI
-1640 NDINNDKN
+1640 NDTNNDKN

-1657 CKMENTDNIHY
+1657 CKMENKDSIHCN
-1668 DVKNNEHSNYKIKK
+1668 VKNNDHSNYKIKK
-1682 IDIIYSFIQWF
+1682 IDIIYSFIHWF

-1708 CEACLNFPV
+1708 CEICLNIPV
-1717 CRFLD
+1717 CNFLD
-1722 GYFDFYLKCLLVCL
+1722 GYFDFYLKCLLICL

-1797 DLGFNNIYD
+1797 NLGFNNIYD

-1817 LSNSNM
+1817 LYNSNI
-1823 YLEMNFLGRKNKPSE
+1823 YLEMNFVGRKNKPSE

-1857 KICLNFIDN
+1857 KICFNFIDN

-1898 TENSKRRPIKNRMS
+1898 TEHSKRRHIKNRMS
-1912 TYNENRLEGH
+1912 ICNENRLDGH
-1922 AQNSV
+1922 AQNCV
-1927 NNNSYDASNLNIKR
+1927 NNNSCDASNLNIKR

-1953 MPIELDK
+1953 VPIELDK

-1987 HINGEIED
+1987 HSNGDIVE
-1995 LLNKGGKNSI
+1995 LLNKEGKNSI
-2005 GVFGINDGNTNINV
+2005 SVFEINDGSTDINV
-2019 KCIDKYEKENKYKL
+2019 KCIGKYEKERKDRL
-2033 SDNNVIN
+2033 SSNNAIN
-2040 NISYANI
+2040 NISYVNI

-2053 NNSNM
+2053 NNSIM

-2067 LNNNYDSIMEHIDLE
+2067 LNNNYDNIMEHIDLE
-2082 KAIDYCYKVLK
+2082 KAIDYCYKILK

-2116 QKIVFKKKSIINK
+2116 QKIVFKKKSIINDK

-2142 EFRNRFKRKFNYENM
+2142 EFRNRFKRKFNYENIN
-2157 DTIENNCKK
+2157 TIKNNCKK

-2178 SEEENSHENG
+2178 SGEENSHENVG
-2188 VCSNIERSKQ
+2188 CSNIEQSKH

-2213 RYETIKNNKVIGDK
+2213 RDETIENNSYTLTNNNVIGDK
-2227 LKSEKSG
+2227 SKNEKSG
-2234 LNFPKNTRSNFIRNN
+2234 LNFPKNTRPNFIRNN

-2315 RDTNLD
+2315 RDINLD
-2321 ANNNEENVPLSNGH
+2321 TSNNEESILLSNGH

-2361 NSNNTEVCKEEKNR
+2361 NSNNTEMCKEEKNR

-2381 NADKNI
+2381 NADKNPK
-2387 EDNKLKKNTYISS
+2387 DNKFKKNTYISS

-2411 CVCKKYLY
+2411 CTCKKYLY

-2448 MNRNKTQSDK
+2448 MNRNKTPRDK
-2458 LKNGGSQNAH
+2458 LKNFDSQNAH
-2468 RNEDISFM
+2468 RNEGISFM
-2476 KVCIRNEKGK
+2476 KVCIRNEEGK

-2553 IDYCPRFVETT
+2553 IDYCPRFVEIT

-2575 KGILKV
+2575 KGVLKV

-2610 VKKKIFGLLLLLKA
+2610 IKKKIFGLLLLLKT

-2651 DLKYLK
+2651 NLKYLK

-2674 YIGYVGEM
+2674 YIGYVGEI
-2682 NAYILNNFSSSES
+2682 NAYILNSFSSSES

-2739 FFSINEKEVYNK
+2739 FFSMNEKEVYNK

-2797 VSKMMKILFNV
+2797 VSKMMKMLFNV
-2808 LKMFMGNLNKDEYDR
+2808 LKMFMNNLNKDEYDR
-2823 DFIKKAFIIVSKVLK
+2823 DFIKKVFIIVSKVLK

-2851 KNNKDSCLY
+2851 KNNKDACLY
-2860 DIFMKDFSIPNFL
+2860 DIFMKDFSISNFL

-2894 PYIKFDFILVE
+2894 PYIKFDFIIVE

-2922 GKNKYFTYIINGNIM
+2922 GKNKYFTYIINGNVM
-2937 NISSNDDIDVDM
+2937 NISSNDDIDADM
-2949 LEKDAL
+2949 LERDTL
-2955 NIMHMDQTNSGNLK
+2955 NIMHMEQTNDDNLK
-2969 NNSIIFDHGHINSS
+2969 KNNNILYDHGHISSS
-2983 NIKDETVKQ
+2983 NIKDKTVKQ
-2992 LHGSSTNLNKKEE
+2992 LHGSNTNLNEKEE

-3030 MNSSNIINS
+3030 MNSSNVINS

-3057 IEVNG
+3057 IEING

-3099 DINMGKMEE
+3099 DINMDKMEE
-3108 NMMSNF
+3108 SMMSNF
-3114 LSDKCQ
+3114 LNDKCQ
-3120 TTDFLK
+3120 KTDFLK

-3143 FMTLVRICFTHPS
+3143 FMTLVKICFTHPS

-3249 LALRNYENKKC
+3249 LALRNYDNKKC

-3268 KNGNKASEKHN
+3268 KNGNKTSEKHN

-3289 NKLKLNKDDF
+3289 NKLKLNKEDF

-3345 EGFVQYLILFKDVS
+3345 EGFVKYLILFKEVS

-3365 YNNIDHIIC
+3365 YNNIDHVIC
-3374 IYSEFFKSQNL
+3374 IYSEFFKAQNL

-3400 HNNFKKGSINFINNI
+3400 YNNYKKGSINFINNI

-3425 TKNKRLSCKNT
+3425 TKNKRLSCKNN
-3436 IPQNI
+3436 ISQNI
-3441 NNLNSRENSRG
+3441 NNLNIRENSRG

-3477 SKKKKANSNK
+3477 SKKKKTNSNK
-3487 KDVDNEGKRQT
+3487 KDVDNEGKRKT

-3521 QNLSKNNDDIELKRS
+3521 QNISKNNDDIELKKVPIS
-3536 SITNQLNTIDGF
+3536 NKLNTIDIF
-3548 VTNNIKSSI
+3548 TANNIKSSI
-3557 EINHS
+3557 GINNS

-3601 KILSEFRKYMFLK
+3601 KMLSEFRKYMFLK

-3620 LLLKYFSNFN
+3620 LLLKYFSSFN

-3645 INIPKLNKLVTYDYV
+3645 ISIPKLNKLVTYDDA
-3660 EMKLFVDK
+3660 EMKLSVDK
-3668 VFHVNLEKNN
+3668 AFHLNLEKSH

-3688 FLECDENNAAN
+3688 FLECTENNASN
-3699 SNNNEECKKKN
+3699 SNNNNEECKKNN

-3716 KIGNNKGGDTSNDI
+3716 KMGNNKEEDTNNNA
-3730 QEEILIGYDLNSS
+3730 QEEMLIGYDLNSS

-3782 IVENIYLCIS
+3782 IIENLYLCIS

-3799 SLKNNNFVLFLNNSG
+3799 SLKNTNFVLFLNNPE

-3828 SKYFHKYIE
+3828 SKHFHKYIK

-3855 ELEQRSKLGNDINS
+3855 ELEQQSKLDNDINNS
-3869 NNCNNNIMDIIE
+3869 KNNNCNNNIMDIIE
-3881 HNDYLFYLRTNIF
+3881 HNDYLFYMRINIF
-3894 NVLIFIIS
+3894 IVLIFIIS

-3912 TEFIKKYVKRNLKYR
+3912 TEFIKKY
-3927 EMRYLFFS
+3927 
-3935 IIHILN
+3935 
-3941 RFKMPILNKF
+3941 
-3951 YEISLRYIIIPLL
+3951 
-3964 KNYIKKQKNKKY
+3964 NYIKKQKNKKY
-3976 ITYTENSLD
+3976 IAYTENSLN
-3985 LEDDTFL
+3985 LENDTFL

-4027 NATSTS
+4027 NAISIS
-4033 KSMNKNNDEYNQN
+4033 KSINKNNDEYNKN
-4046 NFNFSSQCSV
+4046 NFNFSSQCSICKRV
-4056 CMRVTEDGHENTN
+4056 TVSNNISCNDMLIKVTEDAHENPN
-4069 QNCRR
+4069 RNCQRNEGDK
-4074 SEVINNTYGYL
+4074 SEAINNTYGYL
-4085 PPNDDMNNVGST
+4085 PPNDDMNNMGST
-4097 ISMSNMKNSN
+4097 ISMNNMKNSN
-4107 ILKNKRNGKYIH
+4107 ILKNKRSGKYIH

-4143 GKYNMIQYPFY
+4143 GKYNMTQYPFY

-4172 LNCSNSIE
+4172 LNCSNRIE

-4188 CNAIIDIVKKLSSK
+4188 CNAIIDIVRKLSSK
-4202 VEKNKLFI
+4202 IEKKKLFI

-4216 MIFLQHHNEYI
+4216 MMFLQHHNEYI

-4234 IINIYK
+4234 MISIYK

-4274 QLISLFCMTR
+4274 QLISLFCLTR
-4284 LENSKVSMKNI
+4284 LENSEVSMKNI
-4295 IWHYYSKRRFYIKA
+4295 IWHYYSKKRCFYMKA
-4309 FKEDITSIM
+4309 FKQDITSTM

-4327 CYHNLRN
+4327 GYHNLRN
-4334 TNYFFNYKN
+4334 PNYFFNYKN

-4373 NDCPY
+4373 NECPY
-4378 IIASMLKHL
+4378 IIASVLKHL

-4439 EVTSNLEKMDT
+4439 EVASNLEKIGT

-4460 TYEYV
+4460 TCKHV
-4465 SNGNDY
+4465 ANGNDY
-4471 ENKEAVRINLS
+4471 ENKEAMRINSS
-4482 NSGNRNCSVCYKGE
+4482 NNGNRNCFVCYKGE

-4555 VSTLLQWQ
+4555 VSTLLKWK
-4563 YDISLNNIAK
+4563 YDISLNNIVK

-4602 FFFIKCANKELQTQS
+4602 FFFIKCANKELQTPNAS
-4617 TSQCFNMN
+4617 HCFNMN
-4625 NLTNGNQND
+4625 NLANGNQNY

-4639 NDLVFNINLFESKYG
+4639 NDFVFNVNLFESKYG

-4680 FDKLGYKDKLLHS
+4680 FDKLAYKDKLLHF
-4693 SLNDE
+4693 SLNDK
-4698 NKNSNKNEVRDD
+4698 NKSNDKNDKNINND
-4710 NSRIDKL
+4710 NKIYSNSRHGDNNNRINKL
-4717 NQFYEKINK
+4717 SQFYEKINNA
-4726 EYNKNYIVE
+4726 YNKDYIVE

-4741 KVVFKYA
+4741 KVAFKYA

-4760 CSILFLLINC
+4760 CSILFLLISS
-4770 NDMKIERNAILL
+4770 NDTKIERNVILL

-4794 SDLRNILNKNYIKE
+4794 PDLRNILDKNYIKE
-4808 KWVSKSFFTYLLF
+4808 KWENKSFFAYLLF
-4821 DNNFVKEDNYEEKI
+4821 DNNFVKEDNYGEKI

-4849 MHEYKSKDNTFYMNK
+4849 MNEYKNGDNTFYMNK

-4923 QILKELIFLMNSRL
+4923 LILKELIFLMNSKL
-4937 YLLDKKDV
+4937 YLLDKKDI

-4967 LFILNVIQQNVL
+4967 LFILKIIQQNVL
-4979 NKSMHWNRHI
+4979 NKSMDWNRDI

-4995 STFDNSSNGYLDCS
+4995 SSFDYSSNWYLDSS
-5009 YFSKLY
+5009 YFSKLNEGNY
-5015 EEKCDVYK
+5015 DVYK
-5023 ICNKKSEIKNMIEKY
+5023 ACNKKSEIKNKIEKY
-5038 FGNKKG
+5038 FANKKG
-5044 NKINVNKYIKY
+5044 SKINVNKYIKY

-5069 YYNLGR
+5069 YYNLER
-5075 CNGLSLSKNRI
+5075 CNGRSLSKNRI
-5086 IYDKVF
+5086 IYDKVY
-5092 KLNFQKNAIHKK
+5092 KLNFRKNVIHKK

-5111 DDTYNMLLK
+5111 DDICNMLLK
-5120 QNRNS
+5120 QNGSSNS
-5125 STCHNDDANN
+5125 STYYNDGSNN
-5135 SLNNSYC
+5135 SLNNGHC
-5142 FGSKLQIFIDK
+5142 FGSKLQIFIDNK
-5153 EMQKIIKN
+5153 IKKIIKN
-5161 DIKKRNVFA
+5161 DIKKRNVFS
-5170 KLYVGNVVEDA
+5170 KLYIGNVVEDA
-5181 LFSDILLCRKK
+5181 LFSDILVCRKK
-5192 KKLKEIFCMSNKNEC
+5192 KKLKGIFCISNKNEY
-5207 NSSIGKNANLSIE
+5207 NSSMGKNANLSIE
-5220 EMAYIISK
+5220 EMAHIISK

-5272 YAKLLPN
+5272 FAKLLPN

-5299 QKTFLSSDFF
+5299 QKTFLSNDFF

-5327 YFISLFV
+5327 YFIPLFV

-5360 HLCKHRYWEKG
+5360 HLCKHRYWKKG
-5371 KAVHDTN
+5371 KTVHDTN

-5406 KLRKKNMKIYNS
+5406 KLRKKNIKIYNS
-5418 KYHDWK
+5418 KFHDWK

-5438 DKCKSK
+5438 DKCKYK

-5470 IDIFSQLFNY
+5470 IEIFSQLFNY

-5502 IYELNESND
+5502 IYELNENND
-5511 NVKRFI
+5511 NKKRFI
-5517 YSDEKSLARNSIYQ
+5517 HADEKWPPRNSIYQ
-5531 KNGYKNEYNINVLET
+5531 KNEYKNEYNINVLET

-5555 IWPYVPPE
+5555 IWPCVPPE

-5578 KYILQ
+5578 KYMLQ
-5583 ALLFY
+5583 AILFY

-5596 RDRNEIN
+5596 QRRNEIN
-5603 DAATIIDQVD
+5603 DAVTIIDQVD

-5638 NATNILKAKKD
+5638 NVINILKSKKD
-5649 NSFEKVYSNNIWS
+5649 NSFEKVYSNNICS
-5662 AQFVQ
+5662 PQFVQ

-5674 NYLIEINRQLNDRD
+5674 NYLIEINKQLNDRD

-5708 YNHYSLYHKNESN
+5708 YNHYNLYHKNESN
-5721 YMMNFMKYENL
+5721 YMTNFMKYENL
-5732 ELTNEELNINKKNWI
+5732 ELTNEELNINKKGWI

-5759 SEYMKLMNFKKEK
+5759 SEYMELMNFKKEK
-5772 ISKNMNKY
+5772 IPNNMNKY
-5780 IKFGNSIYCLEM
+5780 IKFGNSIYCLEV

-5824 DNLISINEDINYEK
+5824 DNLISINEDKNYEMA
-5838 KVNDINFPNEE
+5838 VNDANFPNEE

-5867 FKKKIEYRH
+5867 FKKKIEYRQ
-5876 NFENAQGNN
+5876 NFENAQNN
-5885 LKEKIGDSNMIKN
+5885 TLKEKIGDSNMIKN
-5898 DNGNKRRHRK
+5898 DNGNKRIHRK
-5908 NGLGMGILNKK
+5908 NSLGMGIPNKK
-5919 EDTKIQTTIHDYFRT
+5919 VDTKIQTTIHDYFRT
-5934 TKDIEEVVI
+5934 TKNIEEVVI

-5951 QLNNFNG
+5951 QSNNFNG
-5958 SMGIPKNWNY
+5958 NIGIHKNCNY

-5975 NICNHGEGEKIYKDI
+5975 SICSHVEGEEIYKDI
-5990 NNNGSVSNLKLYNE
+5990 NNNSSVNNLKLHE
-6004 LNCKDK
+6004 LNCRDK
-6010 NNNIEDIGNTYLN
+6010 NDNIEDIANTYLN
-6023 KIAYMLKKKRDII
+6023 KIAYMLKKKREVI

-6048 DDGYLKSRNVQCENK
+6048 DNGYLKSRNGQCENK
-6063 LMDTKK
+6063 LMNTKN
-6069 VLINNNDDENSSKAF
+6069 VLIHNNDDENSSKAF
-6084 IINKFKFDLKKKDI
+6084 IIRKFKFDLKKKDI
-6098 KMMKDNINSGIELLL
+6098 KMVKDNINSGIELLL
-6113 NNVRQLFNYKSADLN
+6113 NNMRQLFNYKSADLN

-6138 QTEMSIEII
+6138 QTEMSIKII
-6147 GEKSLRAKQ
+6147 GEKSLKAKQ
-6156 SKIKENES
+6156 NKIKENEC
-6164 NRLKFLDQLYNLCN
+6164 NRLRFLSKLYSLCD

-6193 KLKYSYKWEFLFLK
+6193 KIKYIYKWEFLFLK

-6215 QNSSLDIPS
+6215 QNYSLYIPS
-6224 NIYKEQSYGENVNN
+6224 NIYKEQSYGENVNS

-6259 FYKLYENLASA
+6259 FYKLYENFSST
-6270 STSTGTVSTSNNNS
+6270 STSTGTVSTSNTNS
-6284 AACTSSSTSNN
+6284 ATCTSSNTSNN
-6295 DNIFHGTSNHLY
+6295 DNIFHGSSNHLY
-6307 NIEIIKLNLKKLLK
+6307 NIEIIKLNLKKMLK
-6321 SSSSNKHYTPNNNIL
+6321 SSYSSKHYTPNNNIL
-6336 ENCISICEDFQIN
+6336 ENCISICEDFQLN
-6349 NTQKMGGNQND
+6349 NTQKMGFNQND

-6375 NMENECFNICINLK
+6375 NMENECFNICINMK

-6433 LFFMKGQ
+6433 LFFMKGR

-6448 IIFLHKNNF
+6448 IVFLHKNNF
-6457 IENNRKVF
+6457 IENNRKIF

-6483 GIALPD
+6483 GIASPE
-6489 IIEEHIGQTNVNNNL
+6489 IFEEHSCQTSVNNNL
-6504 NLEINQNAPVLIN
+6504 NLEINQNVSVLIN
-6517 DINEKASI
+6517 NLNEKAPV

-6532 TMKNDAKNSCIKK
+6532 TMKNDAKNSCNKK
-6545 DENGEKENAEINK
+6545 SENGEKEDVEINK
-6558 IEECNKNMNFDD
+6558 IEECSKSMNFDD
-6570 KKKNKN
+6570 KKRSKN
-6576 GTRNKETNNSNNNII
+6576 GARNKEASNINNNII
-6591 MNNNMIFDESKYNN
+6591 MDNNMIFDENKYNN

-6610 CNNKKINIFDTD
+6610 CNNKKINTFDTN
-6622 LIEDCFLTSLKINS
+6622 LIEECFLTSLKVNS

-6655 YKNISFGISSIIS
+6655 YKNISFGISSLIS

-6689 LLNYDDDENSMM
+6689 LLNYDDNENSMM
-6701 KIFNKYNNNISS
+6701 KIFNQYNNGISS
-6713 HVWLFYLPFLLNNV
+6713 HVWLFYLPYLLNNV

-6762 RKKSLDCI
+6762 RKKSSDCI
-6770 KSGHADKGVST
+6770 KSRNSDNGVST
-6781 NLANPIEK
+6781 NLENKIEK
-6789 INEKATVNN
+6789 LNEKATVNN
-6798 LQRNDISDTNLV
+6798 
-6810 SKNNKVKAEN
+6810 
-6820 MDTSSNKGNLDM
+6820 
-6832 ENKLMGSRMHSANI
+6832 
-6846 MQINKNDLIRE
+6846 
-6857 EHVNFAKNNEKNNVI
+6857 NVI
-6872 GMTLVKNENFHHDE
+6872 GMNFVKNENFHHDE

-6895 INVNNCDGVV
+6895 INVNNCDAVV
-6905 NPVDVQKVK
+6905 NPMNVQKVK
-6914 IRKSNVK
+6914 IRKSNA
-6921 TSKTKSISL
+6921 KTKSISL

-6940 KKNEKNV
+6940 KKNDKNI

-6956 ANEKETTYSGVI
+6956 VNEKDTTYSGVN

-6979 KNAHSDVYLSLDYM
+6979 KNTHSDVYLSLDYM

-7050 IKSNRMY
+7050 LKSNRMY
-7057 SKKYSNVIRIMKQFW
+7057 SKKYSNVIRIMKRFW

-7098 AINSNILDECDDIKK
+7098 EINSNILDGCEMPEDECNDIKK

-7123 TKIVKKWKDILF
+7123 TKTVKKWKDILF

-7161 PIKVE
+7161 PIKIE
-7166 VPGLRLKYIGEHLNY
+7166 VPGLRLKYIGEYLNY

-7207 SCLNKIKFITND
+7207 LCLNKINFITND
-7219 GNVHHYTVYPCNFTQ
+7219 GNVHHYTIYPCNFTQ

-7281 DNMEYITL
+7281 ESMEYITL

-7313 HRKLIKDSIS
+7313 HRKFIKDSIS
-7323 KFVKDKIRF
+7323 KFVKDKIKF

-7344 TNIKSSESNNMNN
+7344 TNIKSSESNNTIN
-7357 MILEDDLKKDANI
+7357 MILEEGLTKDIII
-7370 EDTTSKEQIA
+7370 EGTTSKEQIG
-7380 DCNTN
+7380 DCNNN
-7385 DIVEEI
+7385 DITEEI
-7391 GIERIENVC
+7391 GAKRIEDVC
-7400 KDNGLDTSINL
+7400 MYNGLNTSINL

-7432 CRKLIKNAEK
+7432 FRKLIKNAEK

-7521 PSYMESGKSKAKK
+7521 PSYMKSGKSKAKK
-7534 RKKVYDII
+7534 RKKVYDVI

-7555 FQGLKGSFPLNFYAS
+7555 FQGLKGSFPLNCYAS

-7592 FCSLHMNKK
+7592 FCSLYVNKK
-7601 SRMAK
+7601 CRMAK
-7606 RSDKIISTC
+7606 RSDTIISTC
-7615 GNTFKIDKI
+7615 GNAFKMDKL
-7624 EKNKILINSENC
+7624 EKNKILTNSENC
-7636 VNDMFYRMLFLYNNK
+7636 VNDIFYRMLFLYNNK

-7668 KKVMENVYE
+7668 KKVMDNLYE

-7689 LSSDENMENAKLRK
+7689 LSSDENMENAKFRK
-7703 AKSRK
+7703 GKSRK
-7708 NFEKDIQNKK
+7708 NSEKDIQNKK
-7718 ENGKVSIN
+7718 ESRKMPIN
-7726 KEDNTDEKYI
+7726 KEDNAAEKYI

-7751 KIHAAKNN
+7751 KIYATKNN
-7759 ENKDDEYSAQ
+7759 ENKDDEYGAQ

-7788 ATIDNVQ
+7788 VTIDNVQ
-7795 ENQKEN
+7795 ENKKEN
-7801 IIEELANEN
+7801 TIEELVNENAGENANSNKNNDN
-7810 EENNNKA
+7810 EENNNNKT
-7817 KKNMGKNP
+7817 KKNREKNS

-7839 KVGDKGKYS
+7839 KVSDKGKS
-7848 KLITKINAKGIN
+7848 SRLINKINAKGIN

-7867 DKEKIKNIS
+7867 DKEKIKNIN

-7886 ELSMDRKHL
+7886 ELSMDRKYL
-7895 RQTKGA
+7895 RQTKSA